1 MAKKIYD
8 EKISK
13 STDWGGDE
21 STGGLPVAG
30 ERIQE
35 YLKEQLDGKAGIF
48 HYDTSNNR
56 YLVFADA
63 DTRDEYL
70 DDPTKTGLLLGTFD
84 APFNYSGEITLS
96 SPTYKAILAG
106 TKNNYIDFTFDTKN
120 KSGQSVGEDVVATYT
135 FIRNGVKKTV
145 TERYRYGTAV
155 HFGIDDYIE
164 TGTNNIM
171 VGIVGQN
178 TLAAT
183 TIGITYQVIDLQLS
197 GNYDV
202 SAHYN
207 LMENPAATAAIPY
220 RISGYGT
227 KVMEW
232 YLDGVLLDYVK
243 VEDEIVD
250 VSTSRTKYI
259 SLANLNQGR
268 HSLQLRA
275 YTMLDGEKFYSD
287 AIYYDLIVYT
297 GADREPIIGVSAVIP
312 SGYDIIQEGDLQLYG
327 IQQYIPYMLDF
338 SVYNPSNSVST
349 DAVVSVDGKAESTL
363 ATHNNEVVNYSL
375 RPLDYGLKSL
385 TITAGNT
392 VYTIGMNIEK
402 SSTSL
407 EEIRDGLVLDLSA
420 IGKSN
425 NDANRQEWVYGLF
438 SASFSGFYWNRANG
452 WVNNRLLITGG
463 AAVDVNIAPFT
474 PDPTITGRTLEFE
487 FATRNVLDD
496 DAVICDLRNEAG
508 TGLLITASEAS
519 LTSAGGS
526 RLSKRFNSGENKRIS
541 FVINPKN
548 GVTNKG
554 LIFIYV
560 DGISS
565 GSVNYSGTDNF
576 LNAKTM
582 RIGGTS
588 KCDVELKSLR
598 FYNSPLDA
606 DQMLDNFI
614 LYRDT
619 PEELLSLYDRNNI
632 YEDGTRNFSVDKL
645 AAQCPVF
652 IFTGDIP
659 ALENTTDKNKAIYV
673 DVEYINMQETWR
685 SFTGKAIRLTPQG
698 TSSMGLPKKN
708 LRPYTGYGE
717 VWDNMGKIMLDG
729 LYAFKEGA
737 QPVNVFCLK
746 ADYAESS
753 GTHNTGIAR
762 LWNEVMYNAQVNG
775 EYVLRTEAQKA
786 ALANNYPYDVR
797 TTVDGFPCNVFYR
810 LTPDS
815 ELIYMGKY
823 NFNNDKST
831 ESVFGF
837 RDIPGFDNSRMQC
850 WEVLNNGNHLALFE
864 DVDNFDAEWEEAYEA
879 RYPEKSTNTSDL
891 KAFSEW
897 MVSTKGNTEK
907 FKAEKWDH
915 LDVYKTAAYYIYL
928 MRFAAVDQPVKNAM
942 LTSEDGEHFFFI
954 NYDNDTINALR
965 NDGPLKYA
973 PDIDRQ
979 TIDTD
984 YAELVYAFAGHD
996 STLWNNLEAD
1006 DEFMRIVSEVDNALY
1021 IAGLTY
1027 AKTVD
1032 MFDNKQASKWCERI
1046 YNQDAQYKYI
1056 GPYTDSGI
1064 NNLFMLQGSR
1074 TSHRKWWLGRRFDL
1088 YDSKFVSG
1096 AYKAKSIEF
1105 KAANAPAGLTFS
1117 VTSGNKLNYGYGINN
1132 VAVETGIHLNPGEST
1147 TFTSRQVINVGDPV
1161 RIYSAPNVQ
1170 ELDLHNF
1177 IPYLSTVNIA
1187 EVYGQETGTKLKKL
1201 VLGVDTAGDTR
1212 RNTSLSV
1219 ISGLSSARQL
1229 EYLDISGYKGITGIE
1244 LSDHIYL
1251 RTFKAFESGLTGLS
1265 LSDSLISTL
1274 ELPAS
1279 LQTLQL
1285 DSLEYLTSGL
1295 KVSAGGRSLNSIFI
1309 RNCSKFDSKSFIFTW
1324 NNVRDTED
1332 SLCSV
1337 RIEGINWTGVNIE
1350 DLLKLAAIRKNGGNL
1365 VLKGRIRLNEV
1376 NESQLTELLSIF
1388 GNDVTNPDNEL
1399 YISAPD
1405 GIFITGPATVLRG
1418 DTVEYKASV
1427 FSENPGRI
1435 EYCLVDNGKEV
1446 LTASLVTINK
1456 ETGVLTSEEYRTAA
1470 ISWGVSVRARHF
1482 PTSGAVVFKDLP
1494 IFVRAR
1500 TYPSSGRFSGK
1511 ASLNNTGDFSWTLEP
1526 SPADATGRYHV
1537 EWEVSGQAVDDGYVE
1552 LKECVDRICTLTVKS
1567 VPMDLVTFNLK
1578 AKLIR
1583 EYDNSNFATVSQ
1595 DIQLLIPGVIM
1606 TKTSNPGVF
1615 AVCRNYGWVA
1625 DENYMTEIEAASV
1638 SSLAG
1643 TFKGNKSIRQF
1654 DEFQYFTGVTIIRH
1668 EEFDGCEFLTSITF
1682 PDSIKLIAHDAFR
1695 NCGIEEL
1702 VIRSGVE
1709 LQEGAFASMYNLKKI
1724 VLPTDLVSIPDRLLE
1739 SCYRLENFDFPPNL
1753 KSIGVRAFYS
1763 CLLNNAVLPE
1773 SLEVIGELA
1782 FGGWY
1787 LKRIHIGSKV
1797 KSIPKNC
1804 FRDNLNLES
1813 ITVSP
1818 ENEVYTSVDGVLF
1831 SGNTL
1836 LKYPAAKEVVEY
1848 TIPSYVTSIN
1858 DHAFQYAKVEH
1869 VDLSNI
1875 VSFGREVFAES
1886 YIKEAV
1892 LGKVQS
1898 VDYAVFLRCRQLE
1911 SVEITSPVF
1920 TSTGML
1926 FYYCQTL
1933 KHAVIT
1939 SPLTE
1944 CSGCFQSC
1952 HSLHDVILEN
1962 VQTIGKNMF
1971 ESCISLEQIS
1981 IPESVNTISDTA
1993 FSRCRKLGNIQI
2005 YRRSAPVATYLI
2017 FGDAPGGFT
2026 GKENPPGTNILYVP
2040 EGATGYDEGLWLDP
2054 LQAEDKCNFTISYTL

>member
-1 MAKKIYD
+1 MKVGKINSTIMAKKIYD

-30 ERIQE
+30 GRIQE

-70 DDPTKTGLLLGTFD
+70 ADPTKTGLLLGTFD
-84 APFNYSGEITLS
+84 APFNYSAEITLS
-96 SPTYKAILAG
+96 SPAYKAILSG

-183 TIGITYQVIDLQLS
+183 TVGITYQVIDLQLS

-259 SLANLNQGR
+259 SLSNLNQGR

-287 AIYYDLIVYT
+287 TIYYDLIVYT
-297 GADREPIIGVSAVIP
+297 GANREPIIGVSAIIP
-312 SGYDIIQEGDLQLYG
+312 SGYDIIKEGDLQLYG

-338 SVYNPSNSVST
+338 SVYNPSGSVST
-349 DAVVSVDGKAESTL
+349 DAVVSVDSKAESTL

-526 RLSKRFNSGENKRIS
+526 RVAKRFNSGENKRIS

-554 LIFIYV
+554 LVFIYV

-582 RIGGTS
+582 RIGGTG

-606 DQMLDNFI
+606 DQILNNFI

-698 TSSMGLPKKN
+698 TSSMGFPKKN

-717 VWDNMGKIMLDG
+717 VWDNMGKIMVDG

-737 QPVNVFCLK
+737 QPVNVWCLK

-850 WEVLNNGNHLALFE
+850 WEVLNNGNHLALFQ
-864 DVDNFDAEWEEAYEA
+864 DVDNFDAEWKEAYEA
-879 RYPEKSTNTSDL
+879 RYPDKSTNVADL

-897 MVSTKGNTEK
+897 VVSTKDNVEK

-984 YAELVYAFAGHD
+984 YTELVYAFAGHD

-1027 AKTVD
+1027 EKTVD

-1074 TSHRKWWLGRRFDL
+1074 SSHRKWWLGRRFDL

-1117 VTSGNKLNYGYGINN
+1117 VTSGNKLYYGYGINN

-1187 EVYGQETGTKLKKL
+1187 GVYGQETGTKLKKL

-1295 KVSAGGRSLNSIFI
+1295 KVSAGGRSLNSILI

-1324 NNVRDTED
+1324 NNIRDTED

-1337 RIEGINWTGVNIE
+1337 RIEGVNWTGVNVG

-1365 VLKGRIRLNEV
+1365 TLKGRIRLNEV

-1405 GIFITGPATVLRG
+1405 GIFLTGPTEVYRG
-1418 DTVEYKASV
+1418 DSAEYKASV
-1427 FSENPGRI
+1427 FSEHVGRVEYYLTSSPGGA
-1435 EYCLVDNGKEV
+1435 ESQTLSN
-1446 LTASLVTINK
+1446 VTIDKNTGYLASN
-1456 ETGVLTSEEYRTAA
+1456 ETSFTNSTTLYVK
-1470 ISWGVSVRARHF
+1470 ARHF
-1482 PTSGAVVFKDLP
+1482 PTQGANVSKELKVLVRPRIYPTSGNLLGN
-1494 IFVRAR
+1494 
-1500 TYPSSGRFSGK
+1500 T
-1511 ASLNNTGDFSWTLEP
+1511 SLNGIGNYTYTLETTP
-1526 SPADATGRYHV
+1526 VNENGHYRI
-1537 EWEVSGQAVDDGYVE
+1537 EWEVSGEAVDSGYVE
-1552 LKECVDRICTLTVKS
+1552 LKEGIGRLCTVTVKS
-1567 VPMDLVTFNLK
+1567 VPVDLITFNIK
-1578 AKLIR
+1578 AKMIR
-1583 EYDNSNFATVSQ
+1583 EWDNNNFLNVTK
-1595 DIQLLIPGVIM
+1595 DIHLLIPGVIM
-1606 TKTSNPGVF
+1606 TATSNPEVF
-1615 AVCRNYGWVA
+1615 TICRYNGWA
-1625 DENYMTEIEAASV
+1625 ANESFMTEIEAASV
-1638 SSLAG
+1638 G
-1643 TFKGNKSIRQF
+1643 TIGTAFKNSRMKSF
-1654 DEFQYFTGVTIIRH
+1654 GEFQYFTG
-1668 EEFDGCEFLTSITF
+1668 ITEI
-1682 PDSIKLIAHDAFR
+1682 PKDAF
-1695 NCGIEEL
+1695 NYC
-1702 VIRSGVE
+1702 
-1709 LQEGAFASMYNLKKI
+1709 
-1724 VLPTDLVSIPDRLLE
+1724 TLLE
-1739 SCYRLENFDFPPNL
+1739 SILLPDTV
-1753 KSIGVRAFYS
+1753 KSIGSSAFFN
-1763 CLLNNAVLPE
+1763 CLKLKEIVIPE
-1773 SLEVIGELA
+1773 GVTT
-1782 FGGWY
+1782 
-1787 LKRIHIGSKV
+1787 IGSSAFALCSVLEKAN
-1797 KSIPKNC
+1797 IPVLVTAITN
-1804 FRDNLNLES
+1804 NLFQECKKLSNINFPANLES
-1813 ITVSP
+1813 IGSSAFSNTGLENVVLPEYLATLHGTAFGNCSKLKSIYIGENVSSINGAVLRNCP
-1818 ENEVYTSVDGVLF
+1818 ELQGITISAKNDMFKVEDGVMF
-1831 SGNTL
+1831 SQNTL
-1836 LKYPAAKEVVEY
+1836 LKYLPTKEELEY
-1848 TIPSYVTSIN
+1848 TIPSIIRTIN
-1858 DHAFQYAKVEH
+1858 TYAFEKAKLEKI
-1869 VDLSNI
+1869 DLS
-1875 VSFGREVFAES
+1875 
-1886 YIKEAV
+1886 
-1892 LGKVQS
+1892 
-1898 VDYAVFLRCRQLE
+1898 
-1911 SVEITSPVF
+1911 EILSIDASAF
-1920 TSTGML
+1920 
-1926 FYYCQTL
+1926 
-1933 KHAVIT
+1933 
-1939 SPLTE
+1939 
-1944 CSGCFQSC
+1944 SGCVKLEKITIHSNVAPALGASVFGQST
-1952 HSLHDVILEN
+1952 D
-1962 VQTIGKNMF
+1962 TYIGV
-1971 ESCISLEQIS
+1971 S
-1981 IPESVNTISDTA
+1981 
-1993 FSRCRKLGNIQI
+1993 
-2005 YRRSAPVATYLI
+2005 
-2017 FGDAPGGFT
+2017 
-2026 GKENPPGTNILYVP
+2026 NPPGTNILYVP
-2040 EGATGYDEGLWLDP
+2040 EGATGYDEGQWLDP

>member
-30 ERIQE
+30 GRIQE

-70 DDPTKTGLLLGTFD
+70 ADPTKTGLLLGTFD
-84 APFNYSGEITLS
+84 APFNYSAEITLS
-96 SPTYKAILAG
+96 SPAYKAILSG

-183 TIGITYQVIDLQLS
+183 TVGITYQVIDLQLS

-259 SLANLNQGR
+259 SLSNLNQGR

-287 AIYYDLIVYT
+287 TIYYDLIVYT
-297 GADREPIIGVSAVIP
+297 GANREPIIGVSAIIP
-312 SGYDIIQEGDLQLYG
+312 SGYDIIKEGDLQLYG

-338 SVYNPSNSVST
+338 SVYNPSGSVST
-349 DAVVSVDGKAESTL
+349 DAVVSVDSKAESTL

-487 FATRNVLDD
+487 FTTRNVLDD

-526 RLSKRFNSGENKRIS
+526 RVAKRFNSGENKRIS

-554 LIFIYV
+554 LVFIYV

-582 RIGGTS
+582 RIGGTG

-606 DQMLDNFI
+606 DQMLNNFI

-698 TSSMGLPKKN
+698 TSSMGFPKKN

-717 VWDNMGKIMLDG
+717 VWDNMGKIMVDG

-737 QPVNVFCLK
+737 QPVNVWCLK

-837 RDIPGFDNSRMQC
+837 RDIPGFDNSRVQC
-850 WEVLNNGNHLALFE
+850 WEVLNNGNHLALFQ
-864 DVDNFDAEWEEAYEA
+864 DVDNFDAEWKEAYEA
-879 RYPEKSTNTSDL
+879 RYPDKSTNVADL

-897 MVSTKGNTEK
+897 VVSTKDNVEK

-942 LTSEDGEHFFFI
+942 LTSEDGERFFFI

-984 YAELVYAFAGHD
+984 YTELVYAFAGHD

-1027 AKTVD
+1027 EKTVD

-1074 TSHRKWWLGRRFDL
+1074 SSHRKWWLGRRFDL

-1117 VTSGNKLNYGYGINN
+1117 VTSGNKLYYGYGINN

-1295 KVSAGGRSLNSIFI
+1295 KVSAGGRSLNSILI

-1324 NNVRDTED
+1324 NNIRDTED

-1337 RIEGINWTGVNIE
+1337 RIEGVNWTGVNVG

-1365 VLKGRIRLNEV
+1365 TLKGRIRLNEV

-1405 GIFITGPATVLRG
+1405 GIFLTGPTEVYRG
-1418 DTVEYKASV
+1418 DSAEYKASV
-1427 FSENPGRI
+1427 FSEHVGRVEYYLTSSPGGA
-1435 EYCLVDNGKEV
+1435 ESQTLSN
-1446 LTASLVTINK
+1446 VTIDKNTGYLASN
-1456 ETGVLTSEEYRTAA
+1456 ETSFTNSTTLYVK
-1470 ISWGVSVRARHF
+1470 ARHF
-1482 PTSGAVVFKDLP
+1482 PTQGANVSKELKVLVRPRIYPTSGNLLGN
-1494 IFVRAR
+1494 
-1500 TYPSSGRFSGK
+1500 T
-1511 ASLNNTGDFSWTLEP
+1511 SLNGIGNYTYTLETTP
-1526 SPADATGRYHV
+1526 VNENGHYRI
-1537 EWEVSGQAVDDGYVE
+1537 EWEVSGEAVDSGYVE
-1552 LKECVDRICTLTVKS
+1552 LKEGIGRLCTVTVKS
-1567 VPMDLVTFNLK
+1567 VPVDLITFNIK
-1578 AKLIR
+1578 AKMIR
-1583 EYDNSNFATVSQ
+1583 EWDNNNFLNVTK
-1595 DIQLLIPGVIM
+1595 DIHLLIPGVIM
-1606 TKTSNPGVF
+1606 TATSNPEVF
-1615 AVCRNYGWVA
+1615 TICRYNGWA
-1625 DENYMTEIEAASV
+1625 ANESFMTEIEAASV
-1638 SSLAG
+1638 G
-1643 TFKGNKSIRQF
+1643 TIGTAFKNSRMKSF
-1654 DEFQYFTGVTIIRH
+1654 GEFQYFTG
-1668 EEFDGCEFLTSITF
+1668 ITEI
-1682 PDSIKLIAHDAFR
+1682 PKDAF
-1695 NCGIEEL
+1695 NYC
-1702 VIRSGVE
+1702 
-1709 LQEGAFASMYNLKKI
+1709 
-1724 VLPTDLVSIPDRLLE
+1724 TLLE
-1739 SCYRLENFDFPPNL
+1739 SILLPDTV
-1753 KSIGVRAFYS
+1753 KSIGSSAFFN
-1763 CLLNNAVLPE
+1763 CLKLKEIVIPE
-1773 SLEVIGELA
+1773 GVTT
-1782 FGGWY
+1782 
-1787 LKRIHIGSKV
+1787 IGSSAFALCSVLEKAN
-1797 KSIPKNC
+1797 IPVLVTAITN
-1804 FRDNLNLES
+1804 NLFQECKKLSNINFPANLES
-1813 ITVSP
+1813 IGSSAFSNTGLENVVLPEYLATLHGTAFGNCSKLKSIYIGENVSSINGAVLRNCP
-1818 ENEVYTSVDGVLF
+1818 ELQGITISAKNDMFKVEDGVMF
-1831 SGNTL
+1831 SQNTL
-1836 LKYPAAKEVVEY
+1836 LKYLPTKEELEY
-1848 TIPSYVTSIN
+1848 TIPSIIRTIN
-1858 DHAFQYAKVEH
+1858 TYAFEKAKLEKI
-1869 VDLSNI
+1869 DLS
-1875 VSFGREVFAES
+1875 
-1886 YIKEAV
+1886 
-1892 LGKVQS
+1892 
-1898 VDYAVFLRCRQLE
+1898 
-1911 SVEITSPVF
+1911 EILSIDASAF
-1920 TSTGML
+1920 
-1926 FYYCQTL
+1926 
-1933 KHAVIT
+1933 
-1939 SPLTE
+1939 
-1944 CSGCFQSC
+1944 SGCVKLEKITIHSNVAPALGASVFGQST
-1952 HSLHDVILEN
+1952 D
-1962 VQTIGKNMF
+1962 TYIGV
-1971 ESCISLEQIS
+1971 S
-1981 IPESVNTISDTA
+1981 
-1993 FSRCRKLGNIQI
+1993 
-2005 YRRSAPVATYLI
+2005 
-2017 FGDAPGGFT
+2017 
-2026 GKENPPGTNILYVP
+2026 NPPGTNILYVP
-2040 EGATGYDEGLWLDP
+2040 EGATGYDEGQWLDP

>member
-1 MAKKIYD
+1 MKVGKINSTIMAKKIYD

-30 ERIQE
+30 GRIQE

-70 DDPTKTGLLLGTFD
+70 ADPTKTGLLLGTFD
-84 APFNYSGEITLS
+84 APFNYSAEITLS
-96 SPTYKAILAG
+96 SPAYKAILSG

-183 TIGITYQVIDLQLS
+183 TVGITYQVIDLQLS

-259 SLANLNQGR
+259 SLSNLNQGR

-287 AIYYDLIVYT
+287 TIYYDLIVYT
-297 GADREPIIGVSAVIP
+297 GANREPIIGVSAIIP
-312 SGYDIIQEGDLQLYG
+312 SGYDIIKEGDLQLYG

-338 SVYNPSNSVST
+338 SVYNPSGSVST
-349 DAVVSVDGKAESTL
+349 DAVVSVDSKAESTL

-487 FATRNVLDD
+487 FTTRNVLDD

-526 RLSKRFNSGENKRIS
+526 RVAKRFNSGENKRIS

-554 LIFIYV
+554 LVFIYV

-582 RIGGTS
+582 RIGGTG

-606 DQMLDNFI
+606 DQMLNNFI

-698 TSSMGLPKKN
+698 TSSMGFPKKN

-717 VWDNMGKIMLDG
+717 VWDNMGKIMVDG

-737 QPVNVFCLK
+737 QPVNVWCLK

-837 RDIPGFDNSRMQC
+837 RDIPGFDNSRVQC
-850 WEVLNNGNHLALFE
+850 WEVLNNGNHLALFQ
-864 DVDNFDAEWEEAYEA
+864 DVDNFDAEWKEAYEA
-879 RYPEKSTNTSDL
+879 RYPDKSTNVADL

-897 MVSTKGNTEK
+897 VVSTKDNVEK

-942 LTSEDGEHFFFI
+942 LTSEDGERFFFI

-984 YAELVYAFAGHD
+984 YTELVYAFAGHD

-1027 AKTVD
+1027 EKTVD

-1074 TSHRKWWLGRRFDL
+1074 SSHRKWWLGRRFDL

-1117 VTSGNKLNYGYGINN
+1117 VTSGNKLYYGYGINN

-1295 KVSAGGRSLNSIFI
+1295 KVSAGGRSLNSILI

-1324 NNVRDTED
+1324 NNIRDTED

-1337 RIEGINWTGVNIE
+1337 RIEGVNWTGVNVG

-1365 VLKGRIRLNEV
+1365 TLKGRIRLNEV

-1405 GIFITGPATVLRG
+1405 GIFLTGPTEVYRG
-1418 DTVEYKASV
+1418 DSAEYKASV
-1427 FSENPGRI
+1427 FSEHVGRVEYYLTSSPGGA
-1435 EYCLVDNGKEV
+1435 ESQTLSN
-1446 LTASLVTINK
+1446 VTIDKNTGYLASN
-1456 ETGVLTSEEYRTAA
+1456 ETSFTNSTTLYVK
-1470 ISWGVSVRARHF
+1470 ARHF
-1482 PTSGAVVFKDLP
+1482 PTQGANVSKELKVLVRPRIYPTSGNLLGN
-1494 IFVRAR
+1494 
-1500 TYPSSGRFSGK
+1500 T
-1511 ASLNNTGDFSWTLEP
+1511 SLNGIGNYTYTLETTP
-1526 SPADATGRYHV
+1526 VNENGHYRI
-1537 EWEVSGQAVDDGYVE
+1537 EWEVSGEAVDSGYVE
-1552 LKECVDRICTLTVKS
+1552 LKEGIGRLCTVTVKS
-1567 VPMDLVTFNLK
+1567 VPVDLITFNIK
-1578 AKLIR
+1578 AKMIR
-1583 EYDNSNFATVSQ
+1583 EWDNNNFLNVTK
-1595 DIQLLIPGVIM
+1595 DIHLLIPGVIM
-1606 TKTSNPGVF
+1606 TATSNPEVF
-1615 AVCRNYGWVA
+1615 TICRYNGWA
-1625 DENYMTEIEAASV
+1625 ANESFMTEIEAASV
-1638 SSLAG
+1638 G
-1643 TFKGNKSIRQF
+1643 TIGTAFKNSRMKSF
-1654 DEFQYFTGVTIIRH
+1654 GEFQYFTG
-1668 EEFDGCEFLTSITF
+1668 ITEI
-1682 PDSIKLIAHDAFR
+1682 PKDAF
-1695 NCGIEEL
+1695 NYC
-1702 VIRSGVE
+1702 
-1709 LQEGAFASMYNLKKI
+1709 
-1724 VLPTDLVSIPDRLLE
+1724 TLLE
-1739 SCYRLENFDFPPNL
+1739 SILLPDTV
-1753 KSIGVRAFYS
+1753 KSIGSSAFFN
-1763 CLLNNAVLPE
+1763 CLKLKEIVIPE
-1773 SLEVIGELA
+1773 GVTT
-1782 FGGWY
+1782 
-1787 LKRIHIGSKV
+1787 IGSSAFALCSVLEKAN
-1797 KSIPKNC
+1797 IPVLVTAITN
-1804 FRDNLNLES
+1804 NLFQECKKLSNINFPANLES
-1813 ITVSP
+1813 IGISAFSNTGLENVVLPEYLATLHGTAFGNCSKLKSIYIGENVSSINGAVLRNCP
-1818 ENEVYTSVDGVLF
+1818 ELQGITISAKNDMFKVEDGVMF
-1831 SGNTL
+1831 SQNTL
-1836 LKYPAAKEVVEY
+1836 LKYLPTKEELEY
-1848 TIPSYVTSIN
+1848 TIPSIIRTIN
-1858 DHAFQYAKVEH
+1858 TYAFEKAKLEKI
-1869 VDLSNI
+1869 DLS
-1875 VSFGREVFAES
+1875 
-1886 YIKEAV
+1886 
-1892 LGKVQS
+1892 
-1898 VDYAVFLRCRQLE
+1898 
-1911 SVEITSPVF
+1911 EILSIDASAF
-1920 TSTGML
+1920 
-1926 FYYCQTL
+1926 
-1933 KHAVIT
+1933 
-1939 SPLTE
+1939 
-1944 CSGCFQSC
+1944 SGCVKLEKITIHSNVAPALGASVFGQST
-1952 HSLHDVILEN
+1952 D
-1962 VQTIGKNMF
+1962 TYIGV
-1971 ESCISLEQIS
+1971 S
-1981 IPESVNTISDTA
+1981 
-1993 FSRCRKLGNIQI
+1993 
-2005 YRRSAPVATYLI
+2005 
-2017 FGDAPGGFT
+2017 
-2026 GKENPPGTNILYVP
+2026 NPPGTNILYVP
-2040 EGATGYDEGLWLDP
+2040 EGATGYDEGQWLDP

>member
-30 ERIQE
+30 GRIQE

-70 DDPTKTGLLLGTFD
+70 ADPTKTGLLLGTFD
-84 APFNYSGEITLS
+84 APFNYSAEITLS
-96 SPTYKAILAG
+96 SPAYKAILSG

-183 TIGITYQVIDLQLS
+183 TVGITYQVIDLQLS

-259 SLANLNQGR
+259 SLSNLNQGR

-287 AIYYDLIVYT
+287 TIYYDLIVYT
-297 GADREPIIGVSAVIP
+297 GANREPIIGVSAIIP
-312 SGYDIIQEGDLQLYG
+312 SGYDIIKEGDLQLYG

-338 SVYNPSNSVST
+338 SVYNPSGSVST
-349 DAVVSVDGKAESTL
+349 DAVVSVDSKAESTL

-526 RLSKRFNSGENKRIS
+526 RVAKRFNSGENKRIS

-554 LIFIYV
+554 LVFIYV

-582 RIGGTS
+582 RIGGTG

-606 DQMLDNFI
+606 DQILNNFI

-698 TSSMGLPKKN
+698 TSSMGFPKKN

-717 VWDNMGKIMLDG
+717 VWDNMGKIMVDG

-737 QPVNVFCLK
+737 QPVNVWCLK

-850 WEVLNNGNHLALFE
+850 WEVLNNGNHLALFQ
-864 DVDNFDAEWEEAYEA
+864 DVDNFDAEWKEAYEA
-879 RYPEKSTNTSDL
+879 RYPDKSTNVADL

-897 MVSTKGNTEK
+897 VVSTKDNVEK

-984 YAELVYAFAGHD
+984 YTELVYAFAGHD

-1027 AKTVD
+1027 EKTVD

-1074 TSHRKWWLGRRFDL
+1074 SSHRKWWLGRRFDL

-1117 VTSGNKLNYGYGINN
+1117 VTSGNKLYYGYGINN

-1187 EVYGQETGTKLKKL
+1187 GVYGQETGTKLKKL

-1295 KVSAGGRSLNSIFI
+1295 KVSAGGRSLNSILI

-1324 NNVRDTED
+1324 NNIRDTED

-1337 RIEGINWTGVNIE
+1337 RIEGVNWTGVNVG

-1365 VLKGRIRLNEV
+1365 TLKGRIRLNEV

-1405 GIFITGPATVLRG
+1405 GIFLTGPTEVYRG
-1418 DTVEYKASV
+1418 DSAEYKASV
-1427 FSENPGRI
+1427 FSEHVGRVEYYLTSSPGGA
-1435 EYCLVDNGKEV
+1435 ESQTLSN
-1446 LTASLVTINK
+1446 VTIDKNTGYLASN
-1456 ETGVLTSEEYRTAA
+1456 ETSFTNSTTLYVK
-1470 ISWGVSVRARHF
+1470 ARHF
-1482 PTSGAVVFKDLP
+1482 PTQGANVSKELKVLVRPRIYPTSGNLLGN
-1494 IFVRAR
+1494 
-1500 TYPSSGRFSGK
+1500 T
-1511 ASLNNTGDFSWTLEP
+1511 SLNGIGNYTYTLETTP
-1526 SPADATGRYHV
+1526 VNENGHYRI
-1537 EWEVSGQAVDDGYVE
+1537 EWEVSGEAVDSGYVE
-1552 LKECVDRICTLTVKS
+1552 LKEGIGRLCTVTVKS
-1567 VPMDLVTFNLK
+1567 VPVDLITFNIK
-1578 AKLIR
+1578 AKMIR
-1583 EYDNSNFATVSQ
+1583 EWDNNNFLNVTK
-1595 DIQLLIPGVIM
+1595 DIHLLIPGVIM
-1606 TKTSNPGVF
+1606 TATSNPEVF
-1615 AVCRNYGWVA
+1615 TICRYNGWA
-1625 DENYMTEIEAASV
+1625 ANESFMTEIEAASV
-1638 SSLAG
+1638 G
-1643 TFKGNKSIRQF
+1643 TIGTAFKNSRMKSF
-1654 DEFQYFTGVTIIRH
+1654 GEFQYFTG
-1668 EEFDGCEFLTSITF
+1668 ITEI
-1682 PDSIKLIAHDAFR
+1682 PKDAF
-1695 NCGIEEL
+1695 NYC
-1702 VIRSGVE
+1702 
-1709 LQEGAFASMYNLKKI
+1709 
-1724 VLPTDLVSIPDRLLE
+1724 TLLE
-1739 SCYRLENFDFPPNL
+1739 SILLPDTV
-1753 KSIGVRAFYS
+1753 KSIGSSAFFN
-1763 CLLNNAVLPE
+1763 CLKLKEIVIPE
-1773 SLEVIGELA
+1773 GVTT
-1782 FGGWY
+1782 
-1787 LKRIHIGSKV
+1787 IGSSAFALCSVLEKAN
-1797 KSIPKNC
+1797 IPVLVTAITN
-1804 FRDNLNLES
+1804 NLFQECKKLSNINFPANLES
-1813 ITVSP
+1813 IGSSAFSNTGLENVVLPEYLATLHGTAFGNCSKLKSIYIGENVSSINGAVLRNCP
-1818 ENEVYTSVDGVLF
+1818 ELQGITISAKNDMFKVEDGVMF
-1831 SGNTL
+1831 SQNTL
-1836 LKYPAAKEVVEY
+1836 LKYLPTKEELEY
-1848 TIPSYVTSIN
+1848 TIPSIIRTIN
-1858 DHAFQYAKVEH
+1858 TYAFEKAKLEKI
-1869 VDLSNI
+1869 DLS
-1875 VSFGREVFAES
+1875 
-1886 YIKEAV
+1886 
-1892 LGKVQS
+1892 
-1898 VDYAVFLRCRQLE
+1898 
-1911 SVEITSPVF
+1911 EILSIDASAF
-1920 TSTGML
+1920 
-1926 FYYCQTL
+1926 
-1933 KHAVIT
+1933 
-1939 SPLTE
+1939 
-1944 CSGCFQSC
+1944 SGCVKLEKITIHSNVAPALGASVFGQST
-1952 HSLHDVILEN
+1952 D
-1962 VQTIGKNMF
+1962 TYIGV
-1971 ESCISLEQIS
+1971 S
-1981 IPESVNTISDTA
+1981 
-1993 FSRCRKLGNIQI
+1993 
-2005 YRRSAPVATYLI
+2005 
-2017 FGDAPGGFT
+2017 
-2026 GKENPPGTNILYVP
+2026 NPPGTNILYVP
-2040 EGATGYDEGLWLDP
+2040 EGATGYDEGQWLDP

>member
-1 MAKKIYD
+1 MAKKVYD
-8 EKISK
+8 KKIDK
-13 STDWGGDE
+13 RQDWGGDD
-21 STGGLPVAG
+21 STGNLPVAG
-30 ERIQE
+30 NRVQE
-35 YLKEQLDGKAGIF
+35 FIKEQLDTKAGVF
-48 HYDTSNNR
+48 HYDTANNR
-56 YLVFADA
+56 YIVFADSDSQDA
-63 DTRDEYL
+63 YFA
-70 DDPTKTGLLLGTFD
+70 DPTQTDLIIGTFD
-84 APFNYSGEITLS
+84 APFNYSAEITLS

-120 KSGQSVGEDVVATYT
+120 KSGQSVGEDVVVTFT

-155 HFGIDDYIE
+155 HFNIDNLID
-164 TGTNNIM
+164 TGANNIT
-171 VGIVGQN
+171 VGIVGQT

-197 GNYDV
+197 SSYNV
-202 SAHYN
+202 SNHYN
-207 LMENPAATAAIPY
+207 LVENPASTAAIHY

-232 YLDGVLLDYVK
+232 YVDGIQLEYIK

-250 VSTSRTKYI
+250 VSTTRTKYI
-259 SLANLNQGR
+259 SVSNLNQGK
-268 HSLQLRA
+268 HSLQFRA
-275 YTMLDGEKFYSD
+275 YTIVDGEKFYSD
-287 AIYYDLIVYT
+287 TIYHDLIIYT
-297 GADREPIIGVSAVIP
+297 GADREPIIGVSAIIP
-312 SGYDIIQEGDLQLYG
+312 SGNDIIKDGILQLYG
-327 IQQYIPYMLDF
+327 IHQYIPYILEF
-338 SVYNPSNSVST
+338 SVYNPSGVVST
-349 DAVVSVDGKAESTL
+349 DAVIAIDSKAESTL

-487 FATRNVLDD
+487 FTTRNVLDD

-526 RLSKRFNSGENKRIS
+526 RVAKRFNSGENKRIS

-554 LIFIYV
+554 LVFIYV

-582 RIGGTS
+582 RIGGTG

-606 DQMLDNFI
+606 DQMLNNFI

-698 TSSMGLPKKN
+698 TSSMGFPKKN

-717 VWDNMGKIMLDG
+717 VWDNMGKIMVDG

-737 QPVNVFCLK
+737 QPVNVWCLK

-850 WEVLNNGNHLALFE
+850 WEVLNNGNHLALFQ
-864 DVDNFDAEWEEAYEA
+864 DVDNFDAEWKEAYEA
-879 RYPEKSTNTSDL
+879 RYPDKSTNVADL

-897 MVSTKGNTEK
+897 VVSTKDNVEK

-984 YAELVYAFAGHD
+984 YTELVYAFAGHD

-1027 AKTVD
+1027 EKTVD

-1074 TSHRKWWLGRRFDL
+1074 SSHRKWWLGRRFDL

-1117 VTSGNKLNYGYGINN
+1117 VTSGNKLYYGYGINN

-1229 EYLDISGYKGITGIE
+1229 EYLDISGYKGITGID
-1244 LSDHIYL
+1244 LSEHIYL
-1251 RTFKAFESGLTGLS
+1251 RTFKAFESGLAGLT
-1265 LSDSLISTL
+1265 LSDSMVSTL

-1279 LQTLQL
+1279 LQALRIENM
-1285 DSLEYLTSGL
+1285 EYLTSGM
-1295 KVSAGGRSLNSIFI
+1295 KISGGGKALNNILI
-1309 RNCSKFDSKSFIFTW
+1309 RNCSKFDSKSFMFAW
-1324 NNVRDTED
+1324 NNVRITED
-1332 SLCSV
+1332 SMCDV
-1337 RIEGINWTGVNIE
+1337 TVEGINWTNVNVD
-1350 DLLKLAAIRKNGGNL
+1350 DLLKLGAIKKNGGKL
-1365 VLKGRIRLNEV
+1365 VLKGRIRLIDV
-1376 NESQLTELLSIF
+1376 NEQQLTELLSIF
-1388 GNDVTNPDNEL
+1388 GNDVTNPNNEL
-1399 YISAPD
+1399 YIIAPD
-1405 GIFITGPATVLRG
+1405 GIFLTGPTEVYRG
-1418 DTVEYKASV
+1418 DSAEYKASV
-1427 FSENPGRI
+1427 FSEHVGRVEYYLTSSPGGA
-1435 EYCLVDNGKEV
+1435 ESQTLSN
-1446 LTASLVTINK
+1446 VTIDKNTGYLASN
-1456 ETGVLTSEEYRTAA
+1456 ETSFTNSTTLYVK
-1470 ISWGVSVRARHF
+1470 ARHF
-1482 PTSGAVVFKDLP
+1482 PTQGANVSKELKVLVRPRIYPTSGNLLGN
-1494 IFVRAR
+1494 
-1500 TYPSSGRFSGK
+1500 T
-1511 ASLNNTGDFSWTLEP
+1511 SLNGIGNYTYTLETTP
-1526 SPADATGRYHV
+1526 VNENGHYRI
-1537 EWEVSGQAVDDGYVE
+1537 EWEVSGEAVDSGYVE
-1552 LKECVDRICTLTVKS
+1552 LKEGIGRLCTVTVKS
-1567 VPMDLVTFNLK
+1567 VPVDLITFNIK
-1578 AKLIR
+1578 AKMIR
-1583 EYDNSNFATVSQ
+1583 EWDNNNFLNVTK
-1595 DIQLLIPGVIM
+1595 DIHLLIPGVIM
-1606 TKTSNPGVF
+1606 TATSNPEVF
-1615 AVCRNYGWVA
+1615 TICRYNGWA
-1625 DENYMTEIEAASV
+1625 ANESFMTEIEAASV
-1638 SSLAG
+1638 G
-1643 TFKGNKSIRQF
+1643 TIGTAFKNSRMKSF
-1654 DEFQYFTGVTIIRH
+1654 GEFQYFTG
-1668 EEFDGCEFLTSITF
+1668 ITEI
-1682 PDSIKLIAHDAFR
+1682 PKDAF
-1695 NCGIEEL
+1695 NYC
-1702 VIRSGVE
+1702 
-1709 LQEGAFASMYNLKKI
+1709 
-1724 VLPTDLVSIPDRLLE
+1724 TLLE
-1739 SCYRLENFDFPPNL
+1739 SILLPDTV
-1753 KSIGVRAFYS
+1753 KSIGSSAFFN
-1763 CLLNNAVLPE
+1763 CLKLKEIVIPE
-1773 SLEVIGELA
+1773 GVTT
-1782 FGGWY
+1782 
-1787 LKRIHIGSKV
+1787 IGSSAFALCSVLEKAN
-1797 KSIPKNC
+1797 IPVLVTAIAN
-1804 FRDNLNLES
+1804 NLFQECKKLSNINFPANLES
-1813 ITVSP
+1813 IGISAFSNTGLENVVLPEYLATLHGTAFGDCSKLKSIYIGENVSSINGAVLRNCP
-1818 ENEVYTSVDGVLF
+1818 ELQGITISAKNDMFKVEDGVMF
-1831 SGNTL
+1831 SQNTL
-1836 LKYPAAKEVVEY
+1836 LKYLPTKEELEY
-1848 TIPSYVTSIN
+1848 TIPSIIRTIN
-1858 DHAFQYAKVEH
+1858 TYAFEKAKLEKI
-1869 VDLSNI
+1869 DLS
-1875 VSFGREVFAES
+1875 
-1886 YIKEAV
+1886 
-1892 LGKVQS
+1892 
-1898 VDYAVFLRCRQLE
+1898 
-1911 SVEITSPVF
+1911 EILSIDASAF
-1920 TSTGML
+1920 
-1926 FYYCQTL
+1926 
-1933 KHAVIT
+1933 
-1939 SPLTE
+1939 
-1944 CSGCFQSC
+1944 SGCVKLEKITI
-1952 HSLHDVILEN
+1952 HSN
-1962 VQTIGKNMF
+1962 VAPALGASVFGKSTDTYIGV
-1971 ESCISLEQIS
+1971 S
-1981 IPESVNTISDTA
+1981 
-1993 FSRCRKLGNIQI
+1993 
-2005 YRRSAPVATYLI
+2005 
-2017 FGDAPGGFT
+2017 
-2026 GKENPPGTNILYVP
+2026 NPPGTNILYVP
-2040 EGATGYDEGLWLDP
+2040 EGATGYDEGQWLDP

>member
-1 MAKKIYD
+1 MKVGKINSTIMAKKIYD

-30 ERIQE
+30 GRIQE

-70 DDPTKTGLLLGTFD
+70 ADPTKTGLLLGTFD
-84 APFNYSGEITLS
+84 APFNYSAEITLS
-96 SPTYKAILAG
+96 SPAYKAILSG

-183 TIGITYQVIDLQLS
+183 TVGITYQVIDLQLS

-259 SLANLNQGR
+259 SLSNLNQGR

-287 AIYYDLIVYT
+287 TIYYDLIVYT
-297 GADREPIIGVSAVIP
+297 GANREPIIGVSAIIP
-312 SGYDIIQEGDLQLYG
+312 SGYDIIKEGDLQLYG

-338 SVYNPSNSVST
+338 SVYNPSGSVST
-349 DAVVSVDGKAESTL
+349 DAVVSVDSKAESTL

-385 TITAGNT
+385 TLTAGNT

-487 FATRNVLDD
+487 FTTRNVLDD

-526 RLSKRFNSGENKRIS
+526 RVAKRFNSGENKRIS

-554 LIFIYV
+554 LVFIYV

-582 RIGGTS
+582 RIGGTG

-606 DQMLDNFI
+606 DQMLNNFI

-698 TSSMGLPKKN
+698 TSSMGFPKKN

-717 VWDNMGKIMLDG
+717 VWDNMGKIMVDG

-737 QPVNVFCLK
+737 QPVNVWCLK

-837 RDIPGFDNSRMQC
+837 RDIPGFDNSRVQC
-850 WEVLNNGNHLALFE
+850 WEVLNNGNHLALFQ
-864 DVDNFDAEWEEAYEA
+864 DVDNFDAEWKEAYEA
-879 RYPEKSTNTSDL
+879 RYPDKSTNVADL

-897 MVSTKGNTEK
+897 VVSTKDNVEK

-942 LTSEDGEHFFFI
+942 LTSEDGERFFFI

-984 YAELVYAFAGHD
+984 YTELVYAFAGHD

-1027 AKTVD
+1027 EKTVD

-1074 TSHRKWWLGRRFDL
+1074 SSHRKWWLGRRFDL

-1117 VTSGNKLNYGYGINN
+1117 VTSGNKLYYGYGINN

-1295 KVSAGGRSLNSIFI
+1295 KVSAGGRSLNSILI

-1324 NNVRDTED
+1324 NNIRDTED

-1337 RIEGINWTGVNIE
+1337 RIEGVNWTGVNVG

-1365 VLKGRIRLNEV
+1365 TLKGRIRLNEV

-1405 GIFITGPATVLRG
+1405 GIFLTGPTEVYRG
-1418 DTVEYKASV
+1418 DSAEYKASV
-1427 FSENPGRI
+1427 FSEHVGRVEYYLTSSPGGA
-1435 EYCLVDNGKEV
+1435 ESQTLSN
-1446 LTASLVTINK
+1446 VTIDKNTGYLASN
-1456 ETGVLTSEEYRTAA
+1456 ETSFTNSTTLYVK
-1470 ISWGVSVRARHF
+1470 ARHF
-1482 PTSGAVVFKDLP
+1482 PTQGANVSKELKVLVRPRIYPTSGNLLGN
-1494 IFVRAR
+1494 
-1500 TYPSSGRFSGK
+1500 T
-1511 ASLNNTGDFSWTLEP
+1511 SLNGIGNYTYTLETTP
-1526 SPADATGRYHV
+1526 VNENGHYRI
-1537 EWEVSGQAVDDGYVE
+1537 EWEVSGEAVDSGYVE
-1552 LKECVDRICTLTVKS
+1552 LKEGIGRLCTVTVKS
-1567 VPMDLVTFNLK
+1567 VPVDLITFNIK
-1578 AKLIR
+1578 AKMIR
-1583 EYDNSNFATVSQ
+1583 EWDNNNFLNVTK
-1595 DIQLLIPGVIM
+1595 DIHLLIPGVIM
-1606 TKTSNPGVF
+1606 TATSNPEVF
-1615 AVCRNYGWVA
+1615 TICRYNGWA
-1625 DENYMTEIEAASV
+1625 ANESFMTEIEAASV
-1638 SSLAG
+1638 G
-1643 TFKGNKSIRQF
+1643 TIGTAFKNSRMKSF
-1654 DEFQYFTGVTIIRH
+1654 GEFQYFTG
-1668 EEFDGCEFLTSITF
+1668 ITEI
-1682 PDSIKLIAHDAFR
+1682 PKDAF
-1695 NCGIEEL
+1695 NYC
-1702 VIRSGVE
+1702 
-1709 LQEGAFASMYNLKKI
+1709 
-1724 VLPTDLVSIPDRLLE
+1724 TLLE
-1739 SCYRLENFDFPPNL
+1739 SILLPDTV
-1753 KSIGVRAFYS
+1753 KSIGSSAFFN
-1763 CLLNNAVLPE
+1763 CLKLKEIVIPE
-1773 SLEVIGELA
+1773 GVTT
-1782 FGGWY
+1782 
-1787 LKRIHIGSKV
+1787 IGSSAFALCSVLEKAN
-1797 KSIPKNC
+1797 IPVLVTAITN
-1804 FRDNLNLES
+1804 NLFQECKKLSNINFPANLES
-1813 ITVSP
+1813 IGISAFSNTGLENVVLPEYLATLHGTAFGNCSKLKSIYIGENVSSINGAVLRNCP
-1818 ENEVYTSVDGVLF
+1818 ELQGITISAKNDMFKVEDGVMF
-1831 SGNTL
+1831 SQNTL
-1836 LKYPAAKEVVEY
+1836 LKYLPTKEELEY
-1848 TIPSYVTSIN
+1848 TIPSIIRTIN
-1858 DHAFQYAKVEH
+1858 TYAFEKAKLEKI
-1869 VDLSNI
+1869 DLS
-1875 VSFGREVFAES
+1875 
-1886 YIKEAV
+1886 
-1892 LGKVQS
+1892 
-1898 VDYAVFLRCRQLE
+1898 
-1911 SVEITSPVF
+1911 EILSIDASAF
-1920 TSTGML
+1920 
-1926 FYYCQTL
+1926 
-1933 KHAVIT
+1933 
-1939 SPLTE
+1939 
-1944 CSGCFQSC
+1944 SGCVKLEKITIHSNVAPALGASVFGQST
-1952 HSLHDVILEN
+1952 D
-1962 VQTIGKNMF
+1962 TYIGV
-1971 ESCISLEQIS
+1971 S
-1981 IPESVNTISDTA
+1981 
-1993 FSRCRKLGNIQI
+1993 
-2005 YRRSAPVATYLI
+2005 
-2017 FGDAPGGFT
+2017 
-2026 GKENPPGTNILYVP
+2026 NPPGTNILYVP
-2040 EGATGYDEGLWLDP
+2040 EGATGYDEGQWLDP

>member
-30 ERIQE
+30 GRIQE

-70 DDPTKTGLLLGTFD
+70 ADPTKTGLLLGTFD
-84 APFNYSGEITLS
+84 APFNYSAEITLS
-96 SPTYKAILAG
+96 SPAYKAILSG
-106 TKNNYIDFTFDTKN
+106 TKNNYIYFTFDTKN

-183 TIGITYQVIDLQLS
+183 TVGITYQVIDLQLS

-259 SLANLNQGR
+259 SLSNLNQGR

-297 GADREPIIGVSAVIP
+297 GADREPIIGVSAIIP
-312 SGYDIIQEGDLQLYG
+312 SGYDIIKEGDLQLYG

-338 SVYNPSNSVST
+338 SVYNPSGAVST

-392 VYTIGMNIEK
+392 VYAIGMNIEK

-407 EEIRDGLVLDLSA
+407 EDVRDGLVLDLSA

-526 RLSKRFNSGENKRIS
+526 RVAKRFNSGENKRIS

-554 LIFIYV
+554 LVFIYV

-582 RIGGTS
+582 RIGGTG

-606 DQMLDNFI
+606 DQILNNFI

-698 TSSMGLPKKN
+698 TSSMGFPKKN

-717 VWDNMGKIMLDG
+717 VWDNMGKIMVDG

-737 QPVNVFCLK
+737 QPVNVWCLK

-850 WEVLNNGNHLALFE
+850 WEVLNNGNHLALFQ
-864 DVDNFDAEWEEAYEA
+864 DVDNFDAEWKEAYEA
-879 RYPEKSTNTSDL
+879 RYPDKSTNVADL

-897 MVSTKGNTEK
+897 VVSTKDNVEK

-984 YAELVYAFAGHD
+984 YTELVYAFAGHD

-1027 AKTVD
+1027 EKTVD

-1074 TSHRKWWLGRRFDL
+1074 SSHRKWWLGRRFDL

-1117 VTSGNKLNYGYGINN
+1117 VTSGNKLYYGYGINN

-1187 EVYGQETGTKLKKL
+1187 GVYGQETGTKLKKL

-1295 KVSAGGRSLNSIFI
+1295 KVSAGGRSLNSILI

-1324 NNVRDTED
+1324 NNIRDTED

-1337 RIEGINWTGVNIE
+1337 RIEGVNWTGVNVG

-1365 VLKGRIRLNEV
+1365 TLKGRIRLNEV

-1405 GIFITGPATVLRG
+1405 GIFLTGPTEVYRG
-1418 DTVEYKASV
+1418 DSAEYKASV
-1427 FSENPGRI
+1427 FSEHVGRVEYYLTSSPGGA
-1435 EYCLVDNGKEV
+1435 ESQTLSN
-1446 LTASLVTINK
+1446 VTIDKNTGYLASN
-1456 ETGVLTSEEYRTAA
+1456 ETSFTNSTTLYVK
-1470 ISWGVSVRARHF
+1470 ARHF
-1482 PTSGAVVFKDLP
+1482 PTQGANVSKELKVLVRPRIYPTSGNLLGN
-1494 IFVRAR
+1494 
-1500 TYPSSGRFSGK
+1500 T
-1511 ASLNNTGDFSWTLEP
+1511 SLNGIGNYTYTLETTP
-1526 SPADATGRYHV
+1526 VNENGHYRI
-1537 EWEVSGQAVDDGYVE
+1537 EWEVSGEAVDSGYVE
-1552 LKECVDRICTLTVKS
+1552 LKEGIGRLCTVTVKS
-1567 VPMDLVTFNLK
+1567 VPVDLITFNIK
-1578 AKLIR
+1578 AKMIR
-1583 EYDNSNFATVSQ
+1583 EWDNNNFLNVTK
-1595 DIQLLIPGVIM
+1595 DIHLLIPGVIM
-1606 TKTSNPGVF
+1606 TATSNPEVF
-1615 AVCRNYGWVA
+1615 TICRYNGWA
-1625 DENYMTEIEAASV
+1625 ANESFMTEIEAASV
-1638 SSLAG
+1638 G
-1643 TFKGNKSIRQF
+1643 TIGTAFKNSRMKSF
-1654 DEFQYFTGVTIIRH
+1654 GEFQYFTG
-1668 EEFDGCEFLTSITF
+1668 ITEI
-1682 PDSIKLIAHDAFR
+1682 PKDAF
-1695 NCGIEEL
+1695 NYC
-1702 VIRSGVE
+1702 
-1709 LQEGAFASMYNLKKI
+1709 
-1724 VLPTDLVSIPDRLLE
+1724 TLLE
-1739 SCYRLENFDFPPNL
+1739 SILLPDTV
-1753 KSIGVRAFYS
+1753 KSIGSSAFFN
-1763 CLLNNAVLPE
+1763 CLKLKEIVIPE
-1773 SLEVIGELA
+1773 GVTT
-1782 FGGWY
+1782 
-1787 LKRIHIGSKV
+1787 IGSSAFALCSVLEKAN
-1797 KSIPKNC
+1797 IPVLVTAITN
-1804 FRDNLNLES
+1804 NLFQECKKLSNINFPANLES
-1813 ITVSP
+1813 IGSSAFSNTGLENVVLPEYLATLHGTAFGNCSKLKSIYIGENVSSINGAVLRNCP
-1818 ENEVYTSVDGVLF
+1818 ELQGITISAKNDMFKVEDGVMF
-1831 SGNTL
+1831 SQNTL
-1836 LKYPAAKEVVEY
+1836 LKYLPTKEELEY
-1848 TIPSYVTSIN
+1848 TIPSIIRTIN
-1858 DHAFQYAKVEH
+1858 TYAFEKAKLEKI
-1869 VDLSNI
+1869 DLS
-1875 VSFGREVFAES
+1875 
-1886 YIKEAV
+1886 
-1892 LGKVQS
+1892 
-1898 VDYAVFLRCRQLE
+1898 
-1911 SVEITSPVF
+1911 EILSIDASAF
-1920 TSTGML
+1920 
-1926 FYYCQTL
+1926 
-1933 KHAVIT
+1933 
-1939 SPLTE
+1939 
-1944 CSGCFQSC
+1944 SGCVKLEKITIHSNVAPALGASVFGQST
-1952 HSLHDVILEN
+1952 D
-1962 VQTIGKNMF
+1962 TYIGV
-1971 ESCISLEQIS
+1971 S
-1981 IPESVNTISDTA
+1981 
-1993 FSRCRKLGNIQI
+1993 
-2005 YRRSAPVATYLI
+2005 
-2017 FGDAPGGFT
+2017 
-2026 GKENPPGTNILYVP
+2026 NPPGTNILYVP
-2040 EGATGYDEGLWLDP
+2040 EGATGYDEGQWLDP

>member
-1 MAKKIYD
+1 MKVGKINSTIMAKKIYD

-30 ERIQE
+30 GRIQE

-70 DDPTKTGLLLGTFD
+70 ADPTKTGLLLGTFD
-84 APFNYSGEITLS
+84 APFNYSAEITLS
-96 SPTYKAILAG
+96 SPAYKAILSG

-183 TIGITYQVIDLQLS
+183 TVGITYQVIDLQLS

-287 AIYYDLIVYT
+287 TIYYDLIVYT
-297 GADREPIIGVSAVIP
+297 GANREPIIGVSAIIP
-312 SGYDIIQEGDLQLYG
+312 SGYDIIKEGDLQLYG

-338 SVYNPSNSVST
+338 SVYNPSGSVST
-349 DAVVSVDGKAESTL
+349 DAVVSVDSKAESTL

-487 FATRNVLDD
+487 FTTRNVLDD

-526 RLSKRFNSGENKRIS
+526 RVAKRFNSGENKRIS

-554 LIFIYV
+554 LVFIYV

-582 RIGGTS
+582 RIGGTG

-606 DQMLDNFI
+606 DQILNNFI

-698 TSSMGLPKKN
+698 TSSMGFPKKN

-717 VWDNMGKIMLDG
+717 VWDNMGKIMVDG

-737 QPVNVFCLK
+737 QPVNVWCLK

-850 WEVLNNGNHLALFE
+850 WEVLNNGNHLALFQ
-864 DVDNFDAEWEEAYEA
+864 DVDNFDAEWKEAYEA
-879 RYPEKSTNTSDL
+879 RYPDKSTNVADL

-897 MVSTKGNTEK
+897 VVSTKDNVEK

-984 YAELVYAFAGHD
+984 YTELVYAFAGHD

-1027 AKTVD
+1027 EKTVD

-1074 TSHRKWWLGRRFDL
+1074 SSHRKWWLGRRFDL

-1117 VTSGNKLNYGYGINN
+1117 VTSGNKLYYGYGINN

-1187 EVYGQETGTKLKKL
+1187 GVYGQETGTKLKKL

-1295 KVSAGGRSLNSIFI
+1295 KVSAGGRSLNSILI

-1324 NNVRDTED
+1324 NNIRDTED

-1337 RIEGINWTGVNIE
+1337 RIEGVNWTGVNVG

-1365 VLKGRIRLNEV
+1365 TLKGRIRLNEV

-1405 GIFITGPATVLRG
+1405 GIFLTGPTEVYRG
-1418 DTVEYKASV
+1418 DSAEYKASV
-1427 FSENPGRI
+1427 FSEHVGRVEYYLTSSPGGA
-1435 EYCLVDNGKEV
+1435 ESQTLSN
-1446 LTASLVTINK
+1446 VTIDKNTGYLASN
-1456 ETGVLTSEEYRTAA
+1456 ETSFTNSTTLYVK
-1470 ISWGVSVRARHF
+1470 ARHF
-1482 PTSGAVVFKDLP
+1482 PTQGANVSKELKVLVRPRIYPTSGNLLGN
-1494 IFVRAR
+1494 
-1500 TYPSSGRFSGK
+1500 T
-1511 ASLNNTGDFSWTLEP
+1511 SLNGIGNYTYTLETTP
-1526 SPADATGRYHV
+1526 VNENGHYRI
-1537 EWEVSGQAVDDGYVE
+1537 EWEVSGEAVDSGYVE
-1552 LKECVDRICTLTVKS
+1552 LKEGIGRLCTVTVKS
-1567 VPMDLVTFNLK
+1567 VPVDLITFNIK
-1578 AKLIR
+1578 AKMIR
-1583 EYDNSNFATVSQ
+1583 EWDNNNFLNVTK
-1595 DIQLLIPGVIM
+1595 DIHLLIPGVIM
-1606 TKTSNPGVF
+1606 TATSNPEVF
-1615 AVCRNYGWVA
+1615 TICRYNGWA
-1625 DENYMTEIEAASV
+1625 ANESFMTEIEAASV
-1638 SSLAG
+1638 G
-1643 TFKGNKSIRQF
+1643 TIGTAFKNSRMKSF
-1654 DEFQYFTGVTIIRH
+1654 GEFQYFTG
-1668 EEFDGCEFLTSITF
+1668 ITEI
-1682 PDSIKLIAHDAFR
+1682 PKDAF
-1695 NCGIEEL
+1695 NYC
-1702 VIRSGVE
+1702 
-1709 LQEGAFASMYNLKKI
+1709 
-1724 VLPTDLVSIPDRLLE
+1724 TLLE
-1739 SCYRLENFDFPPNL
+1739 SILLPDTV
-1753 KSIGVRAFYS
+1753 KSIGSSAFFN
-1763 CLLNNAVLPE
+1763 CLKLKEIVIPE
-1773 SLEVIGELA
+1773 GVTT
-1782 FGGWY
+1782 
-1787 LKRIHIGSKV
+1787 IGSSAFALCSVLEKAN
-1797 KSIPKNC
+1797 IPVLVTAITN
-1804 FRDNLNLES
+1804 NLFQECKKLSNINFPANLES
-1813 ITVSP
+1813 IGSSAFSNTGLENVVLPEYLATLHGTAFGNCSKLKSIYIGENVSSINGAVLRNCP
-1818 ENEVYTSVDGVLF
+1818 ELQGITISAKNDMFKVEDGVMF
-1831 SGNTL
+1831 SQNTL
-1836 LKYPAAKEVVEY
+1836 LKYLPTKEELEY
-1848 TIPSYVTSIN
+1848 TIPSIIRTIN
-1858 DHAFQYAKVEH
+1858 TYAFEKAKLEKI
-1869 VDLSNI
+1869 DLS
-1875 VSFGREVFAES
+1875 
-1886 YIKEAV
+1886 
-1892 LGKVQS
+1892 
-1898 VDYAVFLRCRQLE
+1898 
-1911 SVEITSPVF
+1911 EILSIDASAF
-1920 TSTGML
+1920 
-1926 FYYCQTL
+1926 
-1933 KHAVIT
+1933 
-1939 SPLTE
+1939 
-1944 CSGCFQSC
+1944 SGCVKLEKITIHSNVAPALGASVFGQST
-1952 HSLHDVILEN
+1952 D
-1962 VQTIGKNMF
+1962 TYIGV
-1971 ESCISLEQIS
+1971 S
-1981 IPESVNTISDTA
+1981 
-1993 FSRCRKLGNIQI
+1993 
-2005 YRRSAPVATYLI
+2005 
-2017 FGDAPGGFT
+2017 
-2026 GKENPPGTNILYVP
+2026 NPPGTNILYVP
-2040 EGATGYDEGLWLDP
+2040 EGATGYDEGQWLDP

>member
-30 ERIQE
+30 GRIQE

-70 DDPTKTGLLLGTFD
+70 ADPTKTGLLLGTFD
-84 APFNYSGEITLS
+84 APFNYSAEITLS
-96 SPTYKAILAG
+96 SPAYKAILSG
-106 TKNNYIDFTFDTKN
+106 TKNNYIYFTFDTKN

-183 TIGITYQVIDLQLS
+183 TVGITYQVIDLQLS

-259 SLANLNQGR
+259 SLSNLNQGR

-312 SGYDIIQEGDLQLYG
+312 SGYDIIKEGGLQLYG

-338 SVYNPSNSVST
+338 SVYNPSGAVST

-392 VYTIGMNIEK
+392 VYAIGMNIEK

-407 EEIRDGLVLDLSA
+407 EDVRDGLVLDLSA

-526 RLSKRFNSGENKRIS
+526 RVAKRFNSGENKRIS

-554 LIFIYV
+554 LVFIYV

-582 RIGGTS
+582 RIGGTG

-606 DQMLDNFI
+606 DQILNNFI

-698 TSSMGLPKKN
+698 TSSMGFPKKN

-717 VWDNMGKIMLDG
+717 VWDNMGKIMVDG

-737 QPVNVFCLK
+737 QPVNVWCLK

-815 ELIYMGKY
+815 ELVYMGKY

-850 WEVLNNGNHLALFE
+850 WEVLNNGNHLALFQ
-864 DVDNFDAEWEEAYEA
+864 DVDNFDAEWKEAYEA
-879 RYPEKSTNTSDL
+879 RYPDKSTNVADL

-897 MVSTKGNTEK
+897 VVSTKDNVEK

-984 YAELVYAFAGHD
+984 YTELVYAFAGHD

-1027 AKTVD
+1027 EKSVD

-1074 TSHRKWWLGRRFDL
+1074 SSHRKWWLGRRFDL

-1117 VTSGNKLNYGYGINN
+1117 VTSGNKLYYGYGINN

-1285 DSLEYLTSGL
+1285 DSLEYLSTGL
-1295 KVSAGGRSLNSIFI
+1295 KISEGGRNLNNILI
-1309 RNCSKFDSKSFIFTW
+1309 RNCTKFDSRSFLFTW
-1324 NNVRDTED
+1324 NNVRETED
-1332 SLCSV
+1332 SLCNI
-1337 RIEGINWTGVNIE
+1337 RAEGITWNDVNVG

-1365 VLKGRIRLNEV
+1365 VLKGRIKLKEV

-1388 GNDVTNPDNEL
+1388 GNEVTNPDNEL
-1399 YISAPD
+1399 YINAPD
-1405 GIFITGPATVLRG
+1405 GVFITGPTTVLQG
-1418 DTVEYKASV
+1418 DTVVYKASV
-1427 FSENPGRI
+1427 FSENPGRV
-1435 EYCLVDNGKEV
+1435 EYCLVYDGKEI
-1446 LTASLVTINK
+1446 LTTGSITINK
-1456 ETGVLTSEEYRTAA
+1456 ETGEM
-1470 ISWGVSVRARHF
+1470 VSVESPASVGLLVRARHF
-1482 PTSGAVVFKDLP
+1482 PTAGAVVFKDLP
-1494 IFVRAR
+1494 ITVLAR
-1500 TYPSSGRFSGK
+1500 VYPTSGSFSGK
-1511 ASLNNTGDFSWTLEP
+1511 TSLNSTGDFSWTLDTLPVNE
-1526 SPADATGRYHV
+1526 TGRYHV
-1537 EWEVSGQAVDDGYVE
+1537 EWEVSGQGAEDGYVE
-1552 LKECVDRICTLTVKS
+1552 LKECVDRICTVAVKS
-1567 VPMDLVTFNLK
+1567 VPVDLITFNLR

-1583 EYDNSNFATVSQ
+1583 EHDNNNFLNVSQ

-1606 TKTSNPGVF
+1606 TKTSNPEVLD
-1615 AVCRNYGWVA
+1615 VCYHFGWAA

-1643 TFKGNKSIRQF
+1643 AFKDNKKIRHF
-1654 DEFQYFTGVTIIRH
+1654 DEFQYFTGVTAIETDAFCNCGNLKSII
-1668 EEFDGCEFLTSITF
+1668 L
-1682 PDSIKLIAHDAFR
+1682 PDSIKSIGSSAFFKS
-1695 NCGIEEL
+1695 GIEEL
-1702 VIRSGVE
+1702 VIPDGVS
-1709 LQEGAFASMYNLKKI
+1709 LVNASFAYMYSLKKI
-1724 VLPTDLVSIPDRLLE
+1724 VLPIDLVDIPSNLFKECSSLE
-1739 SCYRLENFDFPPNL
+1739 SIDLPPNI
-1753 KSIGVRAFYS
+1753 KNIDVYAFT
-1763 CLLNNAVLPE
+1763 NAGIKNIVLPE
-1773 SLEVIGELA
+1773 SLETLAGSAFQNMYYLTSVYIGGKA
-1782 FGGWY
+1782 
-1787 LKRIHIGSKV
+1787 
-1797 KSIPKNC
+1797 SITGVLFQNC
-1804 FRDNLNLES
+1804 PALET
-1813 ITVSP
+1813 ITVSSD
-1818 ENEVYTSVDGVLF
+1818 NKVYSSVDGVLF
-1831 SGNTL
+1831 SGSEL
-1836 LKYPAAKEVVEY
+1836 LRYPPAKENIEY
-1848 TIPSYVTSIN
+1848 VIPSHITSIGEY
-1858 DHAFQYAKVEH
+1858 AFQNAKVEH

-1875 VSFGREVFAES
+1875 
-1886 YIKEAV
+1886 EA
-1892 LGKVQS
+1892 LGKYAFQYSNIEEVILERVQS
-1898 VDYAVFLRCRQLE
+1898 MGGYVFSDCSKLANAEIMGPVSIFLLTTFFRC
-1911 SVEITSPVF
+1911 SA
-1920 TSTGML
+1920 
-1926 FYYCQTL
+1926 L
-1933 KHAVIT
+1933 KQAVIT
-1939 SPLTE
+1939 VPDAITE
-1944 CSGCFQSC
+1944 GTFMGCSLLQ
-1952 HSLHDVILEN
+1952 DVILEN
-1962 VQTIGKNMF
+1962 VKGIGAGTFRGCKALK
-1971 ESCISLEQIS
+1971 ELS
-1981 IPESVNTISDTA
+1981 IPASVTIIGEYA
-1993 FSRCRKLGNIQI
+1993 FFECVKMGKLYIN
-2005 YRRSAPVATYLI
+2005 RASAPTLESGVFGSNWQTY
-2017 FGDAPGGFT
+2017 T
-2026 GKENPPGTNILYVP
+2026 GKDNPPGTNILYVP
-2040 EGATGYDEGLWLDP
+2040 EGATGYDEGQWLDP
-2054 LQAEDKCNFTISYTL
+2054 LQAEDKCKFTISYTL

>member
-1 MAKKIYD
+1 MKVGKINSTIMAKKIYD

-30 ERIQE
+30 GRIQE

-70 DDPTKTGLLLGTFD
+70 ADPTKTGLLLGTFD
-84 APFNYSGEITLS
+84 APFNYSAEITLS
-96 SPTYKAILAG
+96 SPAYKAILSG

-183 TIGITYQVIDLQLS
+183 TVGITYQVIDLQLS

-275 YTMLDGEKFYSD
+275 YTMLDSEKFYSD

-312 SGYDIIQEGDLQLYG
+312 SGYDIIKEGGLQLYG

-338 SVYNPSNSVST
+338 SVYNPSGAVST

-526 RLSKRFNSGENKRIS
+526 RVAKRFNSGENKRIS

-554 LIFIYV
+554 LVFIYV

-582 RIGGTS
+582 RIGGTG

-606 DQMLDNFI
+606 DQILNNFI

-698 TSSMGLPKKN
+698 TSSMGFPKKN

-717 VWDNMGKIMLDG
+717 VWDNMGKIMVDG

-737 QPVNVFCLK
+737 QPVNVWCLK

-850 WEVLNNGNHLALFE
+850 WEVLNNGNHLALFQ
-864 DVDNFDAEWEEAYEA
+864 DVDNFDAEWKEAYEA
-879 RYPEKSTNTSDL
+879 RYPDKSTNVADL

-897 MVSTKGNTEK
+897 VVSTKDNVEK

-915 LDVYKTAAYYIYL
+915 LDVYKTPAYYIYL

-984 YAELVYAFAGHD
+984 YTELVYAFAGHD

-1027 AKTVD
+1027 EKTVD

-1074 TSHRKWWLGRRFDL
+1074 SSHRKWWLGRRFDL

-1117 VTSGNKLNYGYGINN
+1117 VTSGNKLYYGYGINN

-1187 EVYGQETGTKLKKL
+1187 GVYGQETGTKLKKL

-1295 KVSAGGRSLNSIFI
+1295 KVSAGGRSLNSILI

-1324 NNVRDTED
+1324 NNIRDTED

-1337 RIEGINWTGVNIE
+1337 RIEGVNWTGVNVG

-1365 VLKGRIRLNEV
+1365 TLKGRIRLNEV

-1405 GIFITGPATVLRG
+1405 GIFLTGPTEVYRG
-1418 DTVEYKASV
+1418 DSAEYKASV
-1427 FSENPGRI
+1427 FSEHVGRVEYYLTSSPGGA
-1435 EYCLVDNGKEV
+1435 ESQTLSN
-1446 LTASLVTINK
+1446 VTIDKNTGYLASN
-1456 ETGVLTSEEYRTAA
+1456 ETSFTNSTTLYVK
-1470 ISWGVSVRARHF
+1470 ARHF
-1482 PTSGAVVFKDLP
+1482 PTQGANVSKELKVLVRPRIYPTSGNLLGN
-1494 IFVRAR
+1494 
-1500 TYPSSGRFSGK
+1500 T
-1511 ASLNNTGDFSWTLEP
+1511 SLNGIGNYTYTLETTP
-1526 SPADATGRYHV
+1526 VNENGHYRI
-1537 EWEVSGQAVDDGYVE
+1537 EWEVSGEAVDSGYVE
-1552 LKECVDRICTLTVKS
+1552 LKEGIGRLCTVTVKS
-1567 VPMDLVTFNLK
+1567 VPVDLITFNIK
-1578 AKLIR
+1578 AKMIR
-1583 EYDNSNFATVSQ
+1583 EWDNNNFLNVTK
-1595 DIQLLIPGVIM
+1595 DIHLLIPGVIM
-1606 TKTSNPGVF
+1606 TATSNPEVF
-1615 AVCRNYGWVA
+1615 TICRYNGWA
-1625 DENYMTEIEAASV
+1625 ANESFMTEIEAASV
-1638 SSLAG
+1638 G
-1643 TFKGNKSIRQF
+1643 TIGTAFKNSRMKSF
-1654 DEFQYFTGVTIIRH
+1654 GEFQYFTG
-1668 EEFDGCEFLTSITF
+1668 ITEI
-1682 PDSIKLIAHDAFR
+1682 PKDAF
-1695 NCGIEEL
+1695 NYC
-1702 VIRSGVE
+1702 
-1709 LQEGAFASMYNLKKI
+1709 
-1724 VLPTDLVSIPDRLLE
+1724 TLLE
-1739 SCYRLENFDFPPNL
+1739 SILLPDTV
-1753 KSIGVRAFYS
+1753 KSIGSSAFFN
-1763 CLLNNAVLPE
+1763 CLKLKEIVIPE
-1773 SLEVIGELA
+1773 GVTT
-1782 FGGWY
+1782 
-1787 LKRIHIGSKV
+1787 IGSSAFALCSVLEKAN
-1797 KSIPKNC
+1797 IPVLVTAIAN
-1804 FRDNLNLES
+1804 NLFQECKKLSNINFPANLES
-1813 ITVSP
+1813 IGISAFSNTGLENVVLPEYLATLHGTAFGNCSKLKSIYIGENVSSINGAVLRNCP
-1818 ENEVYTSVDGVLF
+1818 ELQGITISAKNDMFKVEDGVMF
-1831 SGNTL
+1831 SQNTL
-1836 LKYPAAKEVVEY
+1836 LKYLPTKEELEY
-1848 TIPSYVTSIN
+1848 TIPSIIRTIN
-1858 DHAFQYAKVEH
+1858 TYAFEKAKLEKI
-1869 VDLSNI
+1869 DLSEILSIDASAFNGCVKLEKI
-1875 VSFGREVFAES
+1875 TIHSNVAPALGASVFGQSTDTYIGVS
-1886 YIKEAV
+1886 
-1892 LGKVQS
+1892 
-1898 VDYAVFLRCRQLE
+1898 
-1911 SVEITSPVF
+1911 
-1920 TSTGML
+1920 
-1926 FYYCQTL
+1926 
-1933 KHAVIT
+1933 
-1939 SPLTE
+1939 
-1944 CSGCFQSC
+1944 
-1952 HSLHDVILEN
+1952 
-1962 VQTIGKNMF
+1962 
-1971 ESCISLEQIS
+1971 
-1981 IPESVNTISDTA
+1981 
-1993 FSRCRKLGNIQI
+1993 
-2005 YRRSAPVATYLI
+2005 
-2017 FGDAPGGFT
+2017 
-2026 GKENPPGTNILYVP
+2026 NPPGTNILYVP
-2040 EGATGYDEGLWLDP
+2040 EGATGYDEGQWLDP

>member
-30 ERIQE
+30 GRIQE

-70 DDPTKTGLLLGTFD
+70 ADPTKTGLLLGTFD
-84 APFNYSGEITLS
+84 APFNYSAEITLS
-96 SPTYKAILAG
+96 SPAYKAILSG

-183 TIGITYQVIDLQLS
+183 TVGITYQVIDLQLS

-275 YTMLDGEKFYSD
+275 YTMLDSEKFYSD

-312 SGYDIIQEGDLQLYG
+312 SGYDIIKEGGLQLYG

-338 SVYNPSNSVST
+338 SVYNPSGAVST

-526 RLSKRFNSGENKRIS
+526 RVAKRFNSGENKRIS

-554 LIFIYV
+554 LVFIYV

-582 RIGGTS
+582 RIGGTG

-606 DQMLDNFI
+606 DQILNNFI

-698 TSSMGLPKKN
+698 TSSMGFPKKN

-717 VWDNMGKIMLDG
+717 VWDNMGKIMVDG

-737 QPVNVFCLK
+737 QPVNVWCLK

-850 WEVLNNGNHLALFE
+850 WEVLNNGNHLALFQ
-864 DVDNFDAEWEEAYEA
+864 DVDNFDAEWKEAYEA
-879 RYPEKSTNTSDL
+879 RYPDKSTNVADL

-897 MVSTKGNTEK
+897 VVSTKDNVEK

-984 YAELVYAFAGHD
+984 YTELVYAFAGHD

-1027 AKTVD
+1027 EKTVD

-1074 TSHRKWWLGRRFDL
+1074 SSHRKWWLGRRFDL

-1117 VTSGNKLNYGYGINN
+1117 VTSGNKLYYGYGINN

-1187 EVYGQETGTKLKKL
+1187 GVYGQETGTKLKKL

-1295 KVSAGGRSLNSIFI
+1295 KVSAGGRSLNSILI

-1324 NNVRDTED
+1324 NNIRDTED

-1337 RIEGINWTGVNIE
+1337 RIEGVNWTGVNVG

-1365 VLKGRIRLNEV
+1365 TLKGRIRLNEV

-1405 GIFITGPATVLRG
+1405 GIFLTGPTEVYRG
-1418 DTVEYKASV
+1418 DSAEYKASV
-1427 FSENPGRI
+1427 FSEHVGRVEYYLTSSPGGA
-1435 EYCLVDNGKEV
+1435 ESQTLSN
-1446 LTASLVTINK
+1446 VTIDKNTGYLASN
-1456 ETGVLTSEEYRTAA
+1456 ETSFTNSTTLYVK
-1470 ISWGVSVRARHF
+1470 ARHF
-1482 PTSGAVVFKDLP
+1482 PTQGANVSKELKVLVRPRIYPTSGNLLGN
-1494 IFVRAR
+1494 
-1500 TYPSSGRFSGK
+1500 T
-1511 ASLNNTGDFSWTLEP
+1511 SLNGIGNYTYTLETTP
-1526 SPADATGRYHV
+1526 VNENGHYRI
-1537 EWEVSGQAVDDGYVE
+1537 EWEVSGEAVDSGYVE
-1552 LKECVDRICTLTVKS
+1552 LKEGIGRLCTVTVKS
-1567 VPMDLVTFNLK
+1567 VPVDLITFNIK
-1578 AKLIR
+1578 AKMIR
-1583 EYDNSNFATVSQ
+1583 EWDNNNFLNVTK
-1595 DIQLLIPGVIM
+1595 DIHLLIPGVIM
-1606 TKTSNPGVF
+1606 TATSNPEVF
-1615 AVCRNYGWVA
+1615 TICRYNGWA
-1625 DENYMTEIEAASV
+1625 ANESFMTEIEAASV
-1638 SSLAG
+1638 G
-1643 TFKGNKSIRQF
+1643 TIGTAFKNSRMKSF
-1654 DEFQYFTGVTIIRH
+1654 GEFQYFTG
-1668 EEFDGCEFLTSITF
+1668 ITEI
-1682 PDSIKLIAHDAFR
+1682 PKDAF
-1695 NCGIEEL
+1695 NYC
-1702 VIRSGVE
+1702 
-1709 LQEGAFASMYNLKKI
+1709 
-1724 VLPTDLVSIPDRLLE
+1724 TLLE
-1739 SCYRLENFDFPPNL
+1739 SILLPDTV
-1753 KSIGVRAFYS
+1753 KSIGSSAFFN
-1763 CLLNNAVLPE
+1763 CLKLKEIVIPE
-1773 SLEVIGELA
+1773 GVTT
-1782 FGGWY
+1782 
-1787 LKRIHIGSKV
+1787 IGSSAFALCSVLEKAN
-1797 KSIPKNC
+1797 IPVLVTAIAN
-1804 FRDNLNLES
+1804 NLFQECKKLSNINFPANLES
-1813 ITVSP
+1813 IGSSAFSNTGLENVVLPEYLATLHGTAFGNCSKLKSIYIGENVSSINGAVLRNCP
-1818 ENEVYTSVDGVLF
+1818 ELQGITISAKNDMFKVEDGVMF
-1831 SGNTL
+1831 SQNTL
-1836 LKYPAAKEVVEY
+1836 LKYLPTKEELEY
-1848 TIPSYVTSIN
+1848 TIPSIIRTIN
-1858 DHAFQYAKVEH
+1858 TYAFEKAKLEKI
-1869 VDLSNI
+1869 DLSEILSIDASAFNGCVKLEKI
-1875 VSFGREVFAES
+1875 TIHSNVAPALGASVFGQSTDTYIGVS
-1886 YIKEAV
+1886 
-1892 LGKVQS
+1892 
-1898 VDYAVFLRCRQLE
+1898 
-1911 SVEITSPVF
+1911 
-1920 TSTGML
+1920 
-1926 FYYCQTL
+1926 
-1933 KHAVIT
+1933 
-1939 SPLTE
+1939 
-1944 CSGCFQSC
+1944 
-1952 HSLHDVILEN
+1952 
-1962 VQTIGKNMF
+1962 
-1971 ESCISLEQIS
+1971 
-1981 IPESVNTISDTA
+1981 
-1993 FSRCRKLGNIQI
+1993 
-2005 YRRSAPVATYLI
+2005 
-2017 FGDAPGGFT
+2017 
-2026 GKENPPGTNILYVP
+2026 NPPGTNILYVP
-2040 EGATGYDEGLWLDP
+2040 EGATGYDEGQWLDP

>member
-30 ERIQE
+30 GRIQE

-70 DDPTKTGLLLGTFD
+70 ADPTKTGLLLGTFD
-84 APFNYSGEITLS
+84 APFNYSAEITLS
-96 SPTYKAILAG
+96 SPAYKAILSG

-183 TIGITYQVIDLQLS
+183 TVGITYQVIDLQLS

-259 SLANLNQGR
+259 SLSNLNQGR

-287 AIYYDLIVYT
+287 TIYYDLIVYT
-297 GADREPIIGVSAVIP
+297 GANREPIIGVSAIIP
-312 SGYDIIQEGDLQLYG
+312 SGYDIIKEGDLQLYG

-338 SVYNPSNSVST
+338 SVYNPSGSVST
-349 DAVVSVDGKAESTL
+349 DAVVSVDSKAESTL

-526 RLSKRFNSGENKRIS
+526 RVAKRFNSGENKRIS

-554 LIFIYV
+554 LVFIYV

-582 RIGGTS
+582 RIGGTG

-606 DQMLDNFI
+606 DQMLNNFI

-698 TSSMGLPKKN
+698 TSSMGFPKKN

-717 VWDNMGKIMLDG
+717 VWDNMGKIMVDG

-737 QPVNVFCLK
+737 QPVNVWCLK

-850 WEVLNNGNHLALFE
+850 WEVLNNGNHLALFQ
-864 DVDNFDAEWEEAYEA
+864 DVDNFDAEWKEAYEA
-879 RYPEKSTNTSDL
+879 RYPDKSTNVADL

-897 MVSTKGNTEK
+897 VVSTKDNVEK

-984 YAELVYAFAGHD
+984 YTELVYAFAGHD

-1027 AKTVD
+1027 EKTVD

-1074 TSHRKWWLGRRFDL
+1074 SSHRKWWLGRRFDL

-1117 VTSGNKLNYGYGINN
+1117 VTSGNKLYYGYGINN

-1177 IPYLSTVNIA
+1177 TPYLSTVNIA

-1229 EYLDISGYKGITGIE
+1229 EYLDISGYKGITGID
-1244 LSDHIYL
+1244 LSEHIYL
-1251 RTFKAFESGLTGLS
+1251 RTFKAFESGLAGLT
-1265 LSDSLISTL
+1265 LSDSMVSTL

-1279 LQTLQL
+1279 LQALRIENM
-1285 DSLEYLTSGL
+1285 EYLTSGM
-1295 KVSAGGRSLNSIFI
+1295 KISGGGKALNNILI
-1309 RNCSKFDSKSFIFTW
+1309 RNCSKFDSKSFMFAW
-1324 NNVRDTED
+1324 NNVRITED
-1332 SLCSV
+1332 SMCDV
-1337 RIEGINWTGVNIE
+1337 TVEGINWTNVNVD
-1350 DLLKLAAIRKNGGNL
+1350 DLLKLGAIKKNGGKL
-1365 VLKGRIRLNEV
+1365 VLKGRIRLIDV
-1376 NESQLTELLSIF
+1376 NEQQLTELLSIF
-1388 GNDVTNPDNEL
+1388 GNDVTNPNNEL
-1399 YISAPD
+1399 YIIAPD
-1405 GIFITGPATVLRG
+1405 GIFLTGPTEVYRG
-1418 DTVEYKASV
+1418 DSAEYKASV
-1427 FSENPGRI
+1427 FSEHVGRVEYYLTSSPGGA
-1435 EYCLVDNGKEV
+1435 ESQTLSN
-1446 LTASLVTINK
+1446 VTIDKNTGYLASN
-1456 ETGVLTSEEYRTAA
+1456 ETSFTNSTTLYVK
-1470 ISWGVSVRARHF
+1470 ARHF
-1482 PTSGAVVFKDLP
+1482 PTQGANVSKELKVLVRPRIYPTSGNLLGN
-1494 IFVRAR
+1494 
-1500 TYPSSGRFSGK
+1500 T
-1511 ASLNNTGDFSWTLEP
+1511 SLNGIGNYTYTLETTP
-1526 SPADATGRYHV
+1526 VNENGHYRI
-1537 EWEVSGQAVDDGYVE
+1537 EWEVSGEAVDSGYVE
-1552 LKECVDRICTLTVKS
+1552 LKEGIGRLCTVTVKS
-1567 VPMDLVTFNLK
+1567 VPVDLITFNIK
-1578 AKLIR
+1578 AKMIR
-1583 EYDNSNFATVSQ
+1583 EWDNNNFLNVTK
-1595 DIQLLIPGVIM
+1595 DIHLLIPGVIM
-1606 TKTSNPGVF
+1606 TATSNPEVF
-1615 AVCRNYGWVA
+1615 TICRYNGWA
-1625 DENYMTEIEAASV
+1625 ANESFMTEIEAASV
-1638 SSLAG
+1638 G
-1643 TFKGNKSIRQF
+1643 TIGTAFKNSRMKSF
-1654 DEFQYFTGVTIIRH
+1654 GEFQYFTG
-1668 EEFDGCEFLTSITF
+1668 ITEI
-1682 PDSIKLIAHDAFR
+1682 PKDAF
-1695 NCGIEEL
+1695 NYC
-1702 VIRSGVE
+1702 
-1709 LQEGAFASMYNLKKI
+1709 
-1724 VLPTDLVSIPDRLLE
+1724 TLLE
-1739 SCYRLENFDFPPNL
+1739 SILLPDTV
-1753 KSIGVRAFYS
+1753 KSIGSSAFFN
-1763 CLLNNAVLPE
+1763 CLKLKEIVIPE
-1773 SLEVIGELA
+1773 GVTT
-1782 FGGWY
+1782 
-1787 LKRIHIGSKV
+1787 IGSSAFALCSVLEKAN
-1797 KSIPKNC
+1797 IPVLVTAIAN
-1804 FRDNLNLES
+1804 NLFQECKKLSNINFPANLES
-1813 ITVSP
+1813 IGISAFSNTGLENVVLPEYLATLHGTAFGNCSKLKSIYIGENVSSINGAVLRNCP
-1818 ENEVYTSVDGVLF
+1818 ELQGITISAKNDMFKVEDGVMF
-1831 SGNTL
+1831 SQNTL
-1836 LKYPAAKEVVEY
+1836 LKYLPTKEELEY
-1848 TIPSYVTSIN
+1848 TIPSIIRTIN
-1858 DHAFQYAKVEH
+1858 TYAFEKAKLEKI
-1869 VDLSNI
+1869 DLSEILSIDASAFGGCVKLEKITIHSNVAPALGASVFGKSTDTYI
-1875 VSFGREVFAES
+1875 GVS
-1886 YIKEAV
+1886 
-1892 LGKVQS
+1892 
-1898 VDYAVFLRCRQLE
+1898 
-1911 SVEITSPVF
+1911 
-1920 TSTGML
+1920 
-1926 FYYCQTL
+1926 
-1933 KHAVIT
+1933 
-1939 SPLTE
+1939 
-1944 CSGCFQSC
+1944 
-1952 HSLHDVILEN
+1952 
-1962 VQTIGKNMF
+1962 
-1971 ESCISLEQIS
+1971 
-1981 IPESVNTISDTA
+1981 
-1993 FSRCRKLGNIQI
+1993 
-2005 YRRSAPVATYLI
+2005 
-2017 FGDAPGGFT
+2017 
-2026 GKENPPGTNILYVP
+2026 NPPGTNILYVP
-2040 EGATGYDEGLWLDP
+2040 EGATGYDEGQWLDP

>member
-30 ERIQE
+30 GRIQE

-70 DDPTKTGLLLGTFD
+70 ADPTKTGLLLGTFD
-84 APFNYSGEITLS
+84 APFNYSAEITLS
-96 SPTYKAILAG
+96 SPAYKAILSG

-183 TIGITYQVIDLQLS
+183 TVGITYQVIDLQLS

-259 SLANLNQGR
+259 SLSNLNQGR

-287 AIYYDLIVYT
+287 TIYYDLIVYT
-297 GADREPIIGVSAVIP
+297 GANREPIIGVSAIIP
-312 SGYDIIQEGDLQLYG
+312 SGYDIIKEGDLQLYG

-338 SVYNPSNSVST
+338 SVYNPSGSVST
-349 DAVVSVDGKAESTL
+349 DAVVSVDSKAESTL

-487 FATRNVLDD
+487 FTTRNVLDD

-526 RLSKRFNSGENKRIS
+526 RVAKRFNSGENKRIS

-554 LIFIYV
+554 LVFIYV

-582 RIGGTS
+582 RIGGTG

-606 DQMLDNFI
+606 DQMLNNFI

-698 TSSMGLPKKN
+698 TSSMGFPKKN

-717 VWDNMGKIMLDG
+717 VWDNMGKIMVDG

-737 QPVNVFCLK
+737 QPVNVWCLK

-837 RDIPGFDNSRMQC
+837 RDIPGFDNSRVQC
-850 WEVLNNGNHLALFE
+850 WEVLNNGNHLALFQ
-864 DVDNFDAEWEEAYEA
+864 DVDNFDAEWKEAYEA
-879 RYPEKSTNTSDL
+879 RYPDKSTNVADL

-897 MVSTKGNTEK
+897 VVSTKDNVEK

-942 LTSEDGEHFFFI
+942 LTSEDGERFFFI

-984 YAELVYAFAGHD
+984 YTELVYAFAGHD

-1027 AKTVD
+1027 EKTVD

-1074 TSHRKWWLGRRFDL
+1074 SSHRKWWLGRRFDL

-1117 VTSGNKLNYGYGINN
+1117 VTSGNKLYYGYGINN

-1295 KVSAGGRSLNSIFI
+1295 KVSAGGRSLNSILI

-1324 NNVRDTED
+1324 NNIRDTED

-1337 RIEGINWTGVNIE
+1337 RIEGVNWTGVNVG

-1365 VLKGRIRLNEV
+1365 TLKGRIRLNEV

-1405 GIFITGPATVLRG
+1405 GIFLTGPTEVYRG
-1418 DTVEYKASV
+1418 DSAEYKASV
-1427 FSENPGRI
+1427 FSEHVGRVEYYLTSSPGGA
-1435 EYCLVDNGKEV
+1435 ESQTLSN
-1446 LTASLVTINK
+1446 VTIDKNTGYLASN
-1456 ETGVLTSEEYRTAA
+1456 ETSFTNSTTLYVK
-1470 ISWGVSVRARHF
+1470 ARHF
-1482 PTSGAVVFKDLP
+1482 PTQGANVSKELKVLVRPRIYPTSGNLLGN
-1494 IFVRAR
+1494 
-1500 TYPSSGRFSGK
+1500 T
-1511 ASLNNTGDFSWTLEP
+1511 SLNGIGNYTYTLETTP
-1526 SPADATGRYHV
+1526 VNENGHYRI
-1537 EWEVSGQAVDDGYVE
+1537 EWEVSGEAVDSGYVE
-1552 LKECVDRICTLTVKS
+1552 LKEGIGRLCTVTVKS
-1567 VPMDLVTFNLK
+1567 VPVDLITFNIK
-1578 AKLIR
+1578 AKMIR
-1583 EYDNSNFATVSQ
+1583 EWDNNNFLNVTK
-1595 DIQLLIPGVIM
+1595 DIHLLIPGVIM
-1606 TKTSNPGVF
+1606 TATSNPEVF
-1615 AVCRNYGWVA
+1615 TICRYNGWA
-1625 DENYMTEIEAASV
+1625 ANESFMTEIEAASV
-1638 SSLAG
+1638 G
-1643 TFKGNKSIRQF
+1643 TIGTAFKNSRMKSF
-1654 DEFQYFTGVTIIRH
+1654 GEFQYFTG
-1668 EEFDGCEFLTSITF
+1668 ITEI
-1682 PDSIKLIAHDAFR
+1682 PKDAF
-1695 NCGIEEL
+1695 NYC
-1702 VIRSGVE
+1702 
-1709 LQEGAFASMYNLKKI
+1709 
-1724 VLPTDLVSIPDRLLE
+1724 TLLE
-1739 SCYRLENFDFPPNL
+1739 SILLPDTV
-1753 KSIGVRAFYS
+1753 KSIGSSAFFN
-1763 CLLNNAVLPE
+1763 CLKLKEIVIPE
-1773 SLEVIGELA
+1773 GVTT
-1782 FGGWY
+1782 
-1787 LKRIHIGSKV
+1787 IGSSAFALCSVLEKAN
-1797 KSIPKNC
+1797 IPVLVTAITN
-1804 FRDNLNLES
+1804 NLFQECKKLSNINFPANLES
-1813 ITVSP
+1813 IGISAFSNTGLENVVLPEYLATLHGTAFGNCSKLKSIYIGENVSSINGAVLRNCP
-1818 ENEVYTSVDGVLF
+1818 ELQGITISAKNDMFKVEDGVMF
-1831 SGNTL
+1831 SQNTL
-1836 LKYPAAKEVVEY
+1836 LKYLPTKEELEY
-1848 TIPSYVTSIN
+1848 TIPSIIRTIN
-1858 DHAFQYAKVEH
+1858 TYAFEKAKLEKI
-1869 VDLSNI
+1869 DLS
-1875 VSFGREVFAES
+1875 
-1886 YIKEAV
+1886 
-1892 LGKVQS
+1892 
-1898 VDYAVFLRCRQLE
+1898 
-1911 SVEITSPVF
+1911 EILSIDASAF
-1920 TSTGML
+1920 
-1926 FYYCQTL
+1926 
-1933 KHAVIT
+1933 
-1939 SPLTE
+1939 
-1944 CSGCFQSC
+1944 SGCVKLEKITIHSNVAPALGASVFGQST
-1952 HSLHDVILEN
+1952 D
-1962 VQTIGKNMF
+1962 TYIGV
-1971 ESCISLEQIS
+1971 S
-1981 IPESVNTISDTA
+1981 
-1993 FSRCRKLGNIQI
+1993 
-2005 YRRSAPVATYLI
+2005 
-2017 FGDAPGGFT
+2017 
-2026 GKENPPGTNILYVP
+2026 NPPGTNILYVP
-2040 EGATGYDEGLWLDP
+2040 EGATGYDEGQWLDP

>member
-30 ERIQE
+30 GRIQE

-70 DDPTKTGLLLGTFD
+70 ADPTKTGLLLGTFD
-84 APFNYSGEITLS
+84 APFNYSAEITLS
-96 SPTYKAILAG
+96 SPAYKAILSG

-183 TIGITYQVIDLQLS
+183 TVGITYQVIDLQLS

-287 AIYYDLIVYT
+287 TIYYDLIVYT
-297 GADREPIIGVSAVIP
+297 GANREPIIGVSAIIP
-312 SGYDIIQEGDLQLYG
+312 SGYDIIKEGDLQLYG

-338 SVYNPSNSVST
+338 SVYNPSGSVST
-349 DAVVSVDGKAESTL
+349 DAVVSVDSKAESTL

-526 RLSKRFNSGENKRIS
+526 RVAKRFNSGENKRIS

-554 LIFIYV
+554 LVFIYV

-582 RIGGTS
+582 RIGGTG

-606 DQMLDNFI
+606 DQILNNFI

-698 TSSMGLPKKN
+698 TSSMGFPKKN

-717 VWDNMGKIMLDG
+717 VWDNMGKIMVDG

-737 QPVNVFCLK
+737 QPVNVWCLK

-850 WEVLNNGNHLALFE
+850 WEVLNNGNHLALFQ
-864 DVDNFDAEWEEAYEA
+864 DVDNFDAEWKEAYEA
-879 RYPEKSTNTSDL
+879 RYPDKSTNVADL

-897 MVSTKGNTEK
+897 VVSTKDNVEK

-984 YAELVYAFAGHD
+984 YTELVYAFAGHD

-1027 AKTVD
+1027 EKTVD

-1074 TSHRKWWLGRRFDL
+1074 SSHRKWWLGRRFDL

-1117 VTSGNKLNYGYGINN
+1117 VTSGNKLYYGYGINN

-1187 EVYGQETGTKLKKL
+1187 GVYGQETGTKLKKL

-1295 KVSAGGRSLNSIFI
+1295 KVSAGGRSLNSILI

-1324 NNVRDTED
+1324 NNIRDTED

-1337 RIEGINWTGVNIE
+1337 RIEGVNWTGVNVG

-1365 VLKGRIRLNEV
+1365 TLKGRIRLNEV

-1405 GIFITGPATVLRG
+1405 GIFLTGPTEVYRG
-1418 DTVEYKASV
+1418 DSAEYKASV
-1427 FSENPGRI
+1427 FSEHVGRVEYYLTSSPGGA
-1435 EYCLVDNGKEV
+1435 ESQTLSN
-1446 LTASLVTINK
+1446 VTIDKNTGYLASN
-1456 ETGVLTSEEYRTAA
+1456 ETSFTNSTTLYVK
-1470 ISWGVSVRARHF
+1470 ARHF
-1482 PTSGAVVFKDLP
+1482 PTQGANVSKELKVLVRPRIYPTSGNLLGN
-1494 IFVRAR
+1494 
-1500 TYPSSGRFSGK
+1500 T
-1511 ASLNNTGDFSWTLEP
+1511 SLNGIGNYTYTLETTP
-1526 SPADATGRYHV
+1526 VNENGHYRI
-1537 EWEVSGQAVDDGYVE
+1537 EWEVSGEAVDSGYVE
-1552 LKECVDRICTLTVKS
+1552 LKEGIGRLCTVTVKS
-1567 VPMDLVTFNLK
+1567 VPVDLITFNIK
-1578 AKLIR
+1578 AKMIR
-1583 EYDNSNFATVSQ
+1583 EWDNNNFLNVTK
-1595 DIQLLIPGVIM
+1595 DIHLLIPGVIM
-1606 TKTSNPGVF
+1606 TATSNPEVF
-1615 AVCRNYGWVA
+1615 TICRYNGWA
-1625 DENYMTEIEAASV
+1625 ANESFMTEIEAASV
-1638 SSLAG
+1638 G
-1643 TFKGNKSIRQF
+1643 TIGTAFKNSRMKSF
-1654 DEFQYFTGVTIIRH
+1654 GEFQYFTG
-1668 EEFDGCEFLTSITF
+1668 ITEI
-1682 PDSIKLIAHDAFR
+1682 PKDAF
-1695 NCGIEEL
+1695 NYC
-1702 VIRSGVE
+1702 
-1709 LQEGAFASMYNLKKI
+1709 
-1724 VLPTDLVSIPDRLLE
+1724 TLLE
-1739 SCYRLENFDFPPNL
+1739 SILLPDTV
-1753 KSIGVRAFYS
+1753 KSIGSSAFFN
-1763 CLLNNAVLPE
+1763 CLKLKEIVIPE
-1773 SLEVIGELA
+1773 GVTT
-1782 FGGWY
+1782 
-1787 LKRIHIGSKV
+1787 IGSSAFALCSVLEKAN
-1797 KSIPKNC
+1797 IPVLVTAITN
-1804 FRDNLNLES
+1804 NLFQECKKLSNINFPANLES
-1813 ITVSP
+1813 IGISAFSNTGLENVVLPEYLATLHGTAFGNCSKLKSIYIGENVSSINGAVLRNCP
-1818 ENEVYTSVDGVLF
+1818 ELQGITISAKNDMFKVEDGVMF
-1831 SGNTL
+1831 SQNTL
-1836 LKYPAAKEVVEY
+1836 LKYLPTKEELEY
-1848 TIPSYVTSIN
+1848 TIPSIIRTIN
-1858 DHAFQYAKVEH
+1858 TYAFEKAKLEKI
-1869 VDLSNI
+1869 DLSEILSIDASAFNGCVKLEKI
-1875 VSFGREVFAES
+1875 TIHSNVAPALGASVFGQSTDTYIGVS
-1886 YIKEAV
+1886 
-1892 LGKVQS
+1892 
-1898 VDYAVFLRCRQLE
+1898 
-1911 SVEITSPVF
+1911 
-1920 TSTGML
+1920 
-1926 FYYCQTL
+1926 
-1933 KHAVIT
+1933 
-1939 SPLTE
+1939 
-1944 CSGCFQSC
+1944 
-1952 HSLHDVILEN
+1952 
-1962 VQTIGKNMF
+1962 
-1971 ESCISLEQIS
+1971 
-1981 IPESVNTISDTA
+1981 
-1993 FSRCRKLGNIQI
+1993 
-2005 YRRSAPVATYLI
+2005 
-2017 FGDAPGGFT
+2017 
-2026 GKENPPGTNILYVP
+2026 NPPGTNILYVP
-2040 EGATGYDEGLWLDP
+2040 EGATGYDEGQWLDP

>member
-207 LMENPAATAAIPY
+207 LMENPVATAAIPY

-232 YLDGVLLDYVK
+232 YLDGIQLDYIK

-250 VSTSRTKYI
+250 VSTTRTKYI
-259 SLANLNQGR
+259 SVSNLNQGK

-275 YTMLDGEKFYSD
+275 YTIVDGEKFYSD
-287 AIYYDLIVYT
+287 TIYHDLIVYT
-297 GADREPIIGVSAVIP
+297 SADREPIIGVSAIIP
-312 SGYDIIQEGDLQLYG
+312 SGNDIIKEGNLQLYG
-327 IQQYIPYMLDF
+327 IQQYIPYILEF
-338 SVYNPSNSVST
+338 SVYNPSGVVST
-349 DAVVSVDGKAESTL
+349 DAVIAIDGKVESTL
-363 ATHNNEVVNYSL
+363 TTHNSEVIRYSL

-385 TITAGNT
+385 TITAGST
-392 VYTIGMNIEK
+392 VYTIGLNIEK

-407 EEIRDGLVLDLSA
+407 EEIKNGLMLDLSA

-425 NDANRQEWVYGLF
+425 SDANREEWVYGLY
-438 SASFSGFYWNRANG
+438 SATFSGFYWNRANG

-598 FYNSPLDA
+598 FYSTPLDA
-606 DQMLDNFI
+606 DQILNNFN

-698 TSSMGLPKKN
+698 TSSMGFPKKN

-850 WEVLNNGNHLALFE
+850 WEVLNNGNHLALFQ

-879 RYPEKSTNTSDL
+879 RYPDKSTNTSDL

-1064 NNLFMLQGSR
+1064 NNLYMLQGSR

-1117 VTSGNKLNYGYGINN
+1117 VTSGNKLYYGYGINN
-1132 VAVETGIHLNPGEST
+1132 VAVETGIHLDPGEST

-1177 IPYLSTVNIA
+1177 IPYLSTVSIA

-1279 LQTLQL
+1279 LQALQL

-1295 KVSAGGRSLNSIFI
+1295 KVSAGGRSLNSILI

-1324 NNVRDTED
+1324 NNVRDTVD

-1337 RIEGINWTGVNIE
+1337 RIEGVNWTGVNVE

-1405 GIFITGPATVLRG
+1405 GIFITGPTEILRG

-1427 FSENPGRI
+1427 FSENPGKI

-1446 LTASLVTINK
+1446 LTANLVTINK
-1456 ETGVLTSEEYRTAA
+1456 ETGVLTSEEDSLIGTTELL
-1470 ISWGVSVRARHF
+1470 VRARHI
-1482 PTSGAVVFKDLP
+1482 PTWGVVILKDLP
-1494 IFVRAR
+1494 ISVRTR
-1500 TYPSSGRFSGK
+1500 TYPVQGSFSGK
-1511 ASLNNTGDFSWTLEP
+1511 NSLNSIGDFSWTLETT
-1526 SPADATGRYHV
+1526 PANETGRYRV

-1552 LKECVDRICTLTVKS
+1552 LKECVDRICTVTVKAIPVDFS
-1567 VPMDLVTFNLK
+1567 AFKLT
-1578 AKLIR
+1578 AELIR
-1583 EYDNSNFATVSQ
+1583 EHDNNNFLSVSQ
-1595 DIQLLIPGVIM
+1595 EIQLLIPGVIM
-1606 TKTSNPGVF
+1606 TKTSNPEVF
-1615 AVCRNYGWVA
+1615 AVCWRNGWA
-1625 DENYMTEIEAASV
+1625 ANENYMTEVDASRI
-1638 SSLAG
+1638 A
-1643 TFKGNKSIRQF
+1643 SIANVFRENNEIIHF
-1654 DEFQYFTGVTIIRH
+1654 DEFQYFTGVTAIEVRA
-1668 EEFDGCEFLTSITF
+1668 FWLCTSLKSITL
-1682 PDSIKLIAHDAFR
+1682 PANVKSIGGEAFY
-1695 NCGIEEL
+1695 NSGIEEL
-1702 VIRSGVE
+1702 VISNGVT
-1709 LQEGAFASMYNLKKI
+1709 LNIATFSYMRLLKKI
-1724 VLPTDLVSIPDRLLE
+1724 TLPDDLTVIPDRCFE
-1739 SCYRLENFDFPPNL
+1739 SSSNLGSLNFPSSL
-1753 KSIGVRAFYS
+1753 KSIGRNAFYFS
-1763 CLLNNAVLPE
+1763 GLKNVILPE
-1773 SLEVIGELA
+1773 SLEFLDGEA
-1782 FGGWY
+1782 FQNMPSLVSIY
-1787 LKRIHIGSKV
+1787 IGSNITSFNGKAILTSCL
-1797 KSIPKNC
+1797 K
-1804 FRDNLNLES
+1804 LET
-1813 ITVSP
+1813 IIVSP
-1818 ENEVYTSVDGVLF
+1818 ENKVYTSVDGVLF

-1836 LKYPAAKEVVEY
+1836 LKYPAAKETIEY
-1848 TIPSYVTSIN
+1848 VIPPHVTSIGER
-1858 DHAFQYAKVEH
+1858 AFQDAKVEH

-1875 VSFGREVFAES
+1875 EIIGGSAFLKS
-1886 YIKEAV
+1886 NIKEAI
-1892 LGKVQS
+1892 LKRIRSIGAQIFRGS
-1898 VDYAVFLRCRQLE
+1898 QLE
-1911 SVEITSPVF
+1911 SIEINS
-1920 TSTGML
+1920 SDLIKDTGM
-1926 FYYCQTL
+1926 CWECKAL
-1933 KHAVIT
+1933 KRAVINAPMQLYQ
-1939 SPLTE
+1939 SF
-1944 CSGCFQSC
+1944 SGCSA
-1952 HSLHDVILEN
+1952 LYDVTLEN
-1962 VQTIGKNMF
+1962 ITGIGYSTFSNCPVLG
-1971 ESCISLEQIS
+1971 EIS
-1981 IPESVNTISDTA
+1981 IPESVNDIAGQA
-1993 FSRCRKLGNIQI
+1993 FYGCRMLGKI
-2005 YRRSAPVATYLI
+2005 YINRAVAPALVMENI
-2017 FGDAPGGFT
+2017 FGDNHSSYT
-2026 GKENPPGTNILYVP
+2026 GVSTSGNILYVP
-2040 EGATGYDEGLWLDP
+2040 EGATGYDEGQWVAP
-2054 LQAEDKCNFTISYTL
+2054 LQTYGACNFTISYTL

>member
-1 MAKKIYD
+1 MAKKVYD
-8 EKISK
+8 KKIDK
-13 STDWGGDE
+13 RQDWGGDE
-21 STGGLPVAG
+21 STDGLPVAG
-30 ERIQE
+30 NRIQE
-35 YLKEQLDGKAGIF
+35 FIKEQLNSKAGVF
-48 HYDTSNNR
+48 HYDTANNR
-56 YLVFADA
+56 YIVFADEESQDA
-63 DTRDEYL
+63 YFA
-70 DDPTKTGLLLGTFD
+70 DPTKTDLIIGTFD
-84 APFNYSGEITLS
+84 APFNYSAEITLS

-183 TIGITYQVIDLQLS
+183 TVGITYQVIDLQLS

-259 SLANLNQGR
+259 SLSNLNQGR

-312 SGYDIIQEGDLQLYG
+312 SGYDIIKEGGLQLYG

-338 SVYNPSNSVST
+338 SVYNPSGAVST

-392 VYTIGMNIEK
+392 VYAIGMNIEK

-407 EEIRDGLVLDLSA
+407 EEVRDGLVLDLSA

-526 RLSKRFNSGENKRIS
+526 RVAKRFNSGENKRIS

-554 LIFIYV
+554 LVFIYV

-582 RIGGTS
+582 RIGGTG

-606 DQMLDNFI
+606 DQILNNFI

-698 TSSMGLPKKN
+698 TSSMGFPKKN

-717 VWDNMGKIMLDG
+717 VWDNMGKIMVDG

-737 QPVNVFCLK
+737 QPVNVWCLK

-850 WEVLNNGNHLALFE
+850 WEVLNNGNHLALFQ
-864 DVDNFDAEWEEAYEA
+864 DVDNFDAEWKEAYEA
-879 RYPEKSTNTSDL
+879 RYPDKSTNVADL

-897 MVSTKGNTEK
+897 VVSTKDNVEK

-996 STLWNNLEAD
+996 STLWNNIEAD

-1027 AKTVD
+1027 EKTVD

-1074 TSHRKWWLGRRFDL
+1074 SSHRKWWLGRRFDL

-1096 AYKAKSIEF
+1096 AYKAESIEF

-1117 VTSGNKLNYGYGINN
+1117 VTSGNKLYYGYGINN

-1177 IPYLSTVNIA
+1177 TPYLSTVNIA
-1187 EVYGQETGTKLKKL
+1187 GVYGQETGTKLKKL

-1295 KVSAGGRSLNSIFI
+1295 KVSAGGRSLNSILI

-1324 NNVRDTED
+1324 NNIRDTED

-1337 RIEGINWTGVNIE
+1337 RIEGVNWTGVNVG

-1365 VLKGRIRLNEV
+1365 TLKGRIRLNEV

-1405 GIFITGPATVLRG
+1405 GIFLTGPTEVYRG
-1418 DTVEYKASV
+1418 DSAEYKASV
-1427 FSENPGRI
+1427 FSEHVGRVEYYLTSSPGGA
-1435 EYCLVDNGKEV
+1435 ESQTLSN
-1446 LTASLVTINK
+1446 VTIDKNTGYLASN
-1456 ETGVLTSEEYRTAA
+1456 ETSFTNSTTLYVK
-1470 ISWGVSVRARHF
+1470 ARHF
-1482 PTSGAVVFKDLP
+1482 PTQGANVSKELKVLVRPRIYPTSGNLLGN
-1494 IFVRAR
+1494 
-1500 TYPSSGRFSGK
+1500 T
-1511 ASLNNTGDFSWTLEP
+1511 SLNGIGNYTYTLETTP
-1526 SPADATGRYHV
+1526 VNENGHYRI
-1537 EWEVSGQAVDDGYVE
+1537 EWEVSGEAVDSGYVE
-1552 LKECVDRICTLTVKS
+1552 LKEGIGRLCTVTVKS
-1567 VPMDLVTFNLK
+1567 VPVDLITFNIK
-1578 AKLIR
+1578 AKMIR
-1583 EYDNSNFATVSQ
+1583 EWDNNNFLNVTK
-1595 DIQLLIPGVIM
+1595 DIHLLIPGVIM
-1606 TKTSNPGVF
+1606 TATSNPEVF
-1615 AVCRNYGWVA
+1615 TICRYNGWA
-1625 DENYMTEIEAASV
+1625 ANESFMTEIEAASV
-1638 SSLAG
+1638 G
-1643 TFKGNKSIRQF
+1643 TIGTAFKNSRMKSF
-1654 DEFQYFTGVTIIRH
+1654 GEFQYFTG
-1668 EEFDGCEFLTSITF
+1668 ITEI
-1682 PDSIKLIAHDAFR
+1682 PKDAF
-1695 NCGIEEL
+1695 NYC
-1702 VIRSGVE
+1702 
-1709 LQEGAFASMYNLKKI
+1709 
-1724 VLPTDLVSIPDRLLE
+1724 TLLE
-1739 SCYRLENFDFPPNL
+1739 SILLPDTV
-1753 KSIGVRAFYS
+1753 KSIGSSAFFN
-1763 CLLNNAVLPE
+1763 CLKLKEIVIPE
-1773 SLEVIGELA
+1773 GVTT
-1782 FGGWY
+1782 
-1787 LKRIHIGSKV
+1787 IGSSAFALCSVLEKAN
-1797 KSIPKNC
+1797 IPVLVTAITN
-1804 FRDNLNLES
+1804 NLFQECKKLSNINFPANLES
-1813 ITVSP
+1813 IGSGAFSNTGLENVVLPEYLATLHGTAFGDCSKLKSIYIGENVSSINGAVLRNCP
-1818 ENEVYTSVDGVLF
+1818 ELQGITISAKNDMFKVEDGVMF
-1831 SGNTL
+1831 SQNTL
-1836 LKYPAAKEVVEY
+1836 LKYLPTKEELEY
-1848 TIPSYVTSIN
+1848 TIPSIIRTIN
-1858 DHAFQYAKVEH
+1858 TYAFEKAKLEKI
-1869 VDLSNI
+1869 DLS
-1875 VSFGREVFAES
+1875 
-1886 YIKEAV
+1886 
-1892 LGKVQS
+1892 
-1898 VDYAVFLRCRQLE
+1898 
-1911 SVEITSPVF
+1911 EILSIDASAF
-1920 TSTGML
+1920 
-1926 FYYCQTL
+1926 
-1933 KHAVIT
+1933 
-1939 SPLTE
+1939 
-1944 CSGCFQSC
+1944 SGCVKLEKITI
-1952 HSLHDVILEN
+1952 HSN
-1962 VQTIGKNMF
+1962 VAPALGASVFGKSTDTYIGV
-1971 ESCISLEQIS
+1971 S
-1981 IPESVNTISDTA
+1981 
-1993 FSRCRKLGNIQI
+1993 
-2005 YRRSAPVATYLI
+2005 
-2017 FGDAPGGFT
+2017 
-2026 GKENPPGTNILYVP
+2026 NPPGTNILYVP
-2040 EGATGYDEGLWLDP
+2040 EGATGYDEGQWLDP

>member
-1 MAKKIYD
+1 MKVGKINSTIMAKKIYD

-30 ERIQE
+30 GRIQE

-70 DDPTKTGLLLGTFD
+70 ADPTKTGLLLGTFD
-84 APFNYSGEITLS
+84 APFNYSAEITLS
-96 SPTYKAILAG
+96 SPAYKAILSG

-183 TIGITYQVIDLQLS
+183 TVGITYQVIDLQLS

-275 YTMLDGEKFYSD
+275 YTMLDSEKFYSD

-312 SGYDIIQEGDLQLYG
+312 SGYDIIKEGGLQLYG

-338 SVYNPSNSVST
+338 SVYNPSGAVST

-526 RLSKRFNSGENKRIS
+526 RVAKRFNSGENKRIS

-554 LIFIYV
+554 LVFIYV

-582 RIGGTS
+582 RIGGTG

-606 DQMLDNFI
+606 DQILNNFI

-698 TSSMGLPKKN
+698 TSSMGFPKKN

-717 VWDNMGKIMLDG
+717 VWDNMGKIMVDG

-737 QPVNVFCLK
+737 QPVNVWCLK

-850 WEVLNNGNHLALFE
+850 WEVLNNGNHLALFQ
-864 DVDNFDAEWEEAYEA
+864 DVDNFDAEWKEAYEA
-879 RYPEKSTNTSDL
+879 RYPDKSTNVADL

-897 MVSTKGNTEK
+897 VVSTKDNVEK

-984 YAELVYAFAGHD
+984 YTELVYAFAGHD

-1027 AKTVD
+1027 EKTVD

-1074 TSHRKWWLGRRFDL
+1074 SSHRKWWLGRRFDL

-1117 VTSGNKLNYGYGINN
+1117 VTSGNKLYYGYGINN

-1187 EVYGQETGTKLKKL
+1187 GVYGQETGTKLKKL

-1279 LQTLQL
+1279 LQTLRL

-1295 KVSAGGRSLNSIFI
+1295 KVSAGGRSLNSILI

-1324 NNVRDTED
+1324 NNIRDTED

-1337 RIEGINWTGVNIE
+1337 RIEGVNWTGVNVG

-1365 VLKGRIRLNEV
+1365 TLKGRIRLNEV

-1405 GIFITGPATVLRG
+1405 GIFLTGPTEVYRG
-1418 DTVEYKASV
+1418 DSAEYKASV
-1427 FSENPGRI
+1427 FSEHVGRVEYYLTSSPGGA
-1435 EYCLVDNGKEV
+1435 ESQTLSN
-1446 LTASLVTINK
+1446 VTIDKNTGYLASN
-1456 ETGVLTSEEYRTAA
+1456 ETSFTNSTTLYVK
-1470 ISWGVSVRARHF
+1470 ARHF
-1482 PTSGAVVFKDLP
+1482 PTQGANVSKELKVLVRPRIYPTSGNLLGN
-1494 IFVRAR
+1494 
-1500 TYPSSGRFSGK
+1500 T
-1511 ASLNNTGDFSWTLEP
+1511 SLNGIGNYTYTLETTP
-1526 SPADATGRYHV
+1526 VNENGHYRI
-1537 EWEVSGQAVDDGYVE
+1537 EWEVSGEAVDSGYVE
-1552 LKECVDRICTLTVKS
+1552 LKEGIGRLCTVTVKS
-1567 VPMDLVTFNLK
+1567 VPVDLITFNIK
-1578 AKLIR
+1578 AKMIR
-1583 EYDNSNFATVSQ
+1583 EWDNNNFLNVTK
-1595 DIQLLIPGVIM
+1595 DIHLLIPGVIM
-1606 TKTSNPGVF
+1606 TATSNPEVF
-1615 AVCRNYGWVA
+1615 TICRYNGWA
-1625 DENYMTEIEAASV
+1625 ANESFMTEIEAASV
-1638 SSLAG
+1638 G
-1643 TFKGNKSIRQF
+1643 TIGTAFKNSRMKSF
-1654 DEFQYFTGVTIIRH
+1654 GEFQYFTG
-1668 EEFDGCEFLTSITF
+1668 ITEI
-1682 PDSIKLIAHDAFR
+1682 PKDAF
-1695 NCGIEEL
+1695 NYC
-1702 VIRSGVE
+1702 
-1709 LQEGAFASMYNLKKI
+1709 
-1724 VLPTDLVSIPDRLLE
+1724 TLLE
-1739 SCYRLENFDFPPNL
+1739 SILLPDTV
-1753 KSIGVRAFYS
+1753 KSIGSSAFFN
-1763 CLLNNAVLPE
+1763 CLKLKEIVIPE
-1773 SLEVIGELA
+1773 GVTT
-1782 FGGWY
+1782 
-1787 LKRIHIGSKV
+1787 IGSSAFALCSVLEKAN
-1797 KSIPKNC
+1797 IPVLVTAIAN
-1804 FRDNLNLES
+1804 NLFQECKKLSNINFPANLES
-1813 ITVSP
+1813 IGISAFSNTGLENVVLPEYLATLHGTAFGNCSKLKSIYIGENVSSINGAVLRNCP
-1818 ENEVYTSVDGVLF
+1818 ELQGITISAKNDMFKVEDGVMF
-1831 SGNTL
+1831 SQNTL
-1836 LKYPAAKEVVEY
+1836 LKYLPTKEELEY
-1848 TIPSYVTSIN
+1848 TIPSIIRTIN
-1858 DHAFQYAKVEH
+1858 TYAFEKAKLEKI
-1869 VDLSNI
+1869 DLSEILSIDASAFNGCVKLEKI
-1875 VSFGREVFAES
+1875 TIHSNVAPALGASVFGQSTDTYIGVS
-1886 YIKEAV
+1886 
-1892 LGKVQS
+1892 
-1898 VDYAVFLRCRQLE
+1898 
-1911 SVEITSPVF
+1911 
-1920 TSTGML
+1920 
-1926 FYYCQTL
+1926 
-1933 KHAVIT
+1933 
-1939 SPLTE
+1939 
-1944 CSGCFQSC
+1944 
-1952 HSLHDVILEN
+1952 
-1962 VQTIGKNMF
+1962 
-1971 ESCISLEQIS
+1971 
-1981 IPESVNTISDTA
+1981 
-1993 FSRCRKLGNIQI
+1993 
-2005 YRRSAPVATYLI
+2005 
-2017 FGDAPGGFT
+2017 
-2026 GKENPPGTNILYVP
+2026 NPPGTNILYVP
-2040 EGATGYDEGLWLDP
+2040 EGATGYDEGQWLDP